1 MKRIIGL
8 LFIVLSLSCCS
19 KSETDKEGGG
29 NYVLS
34 ITPQNLK
41 FPANGDSQ
49 NVIVASNGQWSLSG
63 GDSWCTPT
71 ITSGGN
77 GANVTFSVQ
86 KNIELQPRNTSFTFT
101 LGDEKETLYV
111 TQEAASNSN
120 ISLNPKSATVS
131 SNSNTQSVIV
141 TCNGTWALSG
151 ETVSWCRPSKTS
163 GKNNDVVAF
172 NIDENN
178 LPDDRNATYT
188 FTCATESAKF
198 VLTQKGKDALTV
210 TKSKFEVSAQGE
222 QIAVEVNANI
232 SFEYEIAQAD
242 KSWVSY
248 VGTRA
253 MTTSRLLFSISPN
266 EETATREG
274 TITITSEIG
283 KETIKIY
290 QFGVSPAL
298 VLTQKEYIV
307 PSDGQTIKVE
317 LNSNVDYEV
326 AMPSVDWITESPT
339 RAISTHTHYY
349 TIASNTTYDNRSAK
363 IHFFNKEN
371 NIDEIVEITQ
381 LQKDALIIG
390 KTDYQVPQEGGTVDV
405 TLQNNIDFEIKINET
420 DTWITQIATRALQ
433 ENKLRFNISE
443 NTTGAE
449 RIGKIMIANTQQN
462 ISQTITITQSAIPV
476 LDIPDPNFKAY
487 LVTNYDQNSDNEISQ
502 SEIEKVTYLTLTG
515 LSIAS
520 LEGIEHF
527 TNLKSLSCDNNSL
540 TELDL
545 SKNTQLTGLAC
556 GYNKISKLILPPN
569 AEKMTSLSCCEN
581 KLTDKLDCS
590 NWANLTN
597 LDCHDNNF
605 TTLDLTGCSELIGLS
620 CAGNNLTSLN
630 VQDCPNLTILQCS
643 GNRLSS
649 LDISM
654 CLNLTNLNCE
664 NNSLTTLDLN
674 NCHNLTNLFCQ
685 NNKLSSLDISMCS
698 KLSLLYCQ
706 GNKLTSL
713 TLGNASTLRDLDC
726 SRNQLSSLIV
736 TSCTSLTQLECG
748 YNNLPSLD
756 INMCS
761 KLSSLHCQGNKLTSL
776 TLGNASTLQ
785 ALDCSQ
791 NQLSSLI
798 ATSCT
803 NLTRLE
809 CDNNNIRILDI
820 SNCYNLGDLIWDN
833 NPFEEINL
841 GDVASITFHN
851 YAAGYKTTDYPYLRN
866 ALNNSTKLKITSSRY
881 SRLDVSNNQL
891 ESLDISQ
898 SPNIQELYCTY
909 NNLTALDVTRHRQ
922 LAKLDC
928 EVNRLTEL
936 NLETNSLLRY
946 LKCNYNQL
954 TALKT
959 TNNPGLRT
967 LEIKSNPIDLLDVS
981 NNQEINILRCQ
992 ECPNLREVWF
1002 QNQTQHALIPTCVLD
1017 LDITKPCYKENDGTY
1032 VLMNYYNEDGL
1043 EGIIYYLDADR
1054 KHGKILSLDESLL
1067 PWYKW
1072 NSSNNSASYPV
1083 SDWINTKKESNPA
1096 WKLPTID
1103 DLTTLFSYRFGVNES
1118 SIGNNGMPLKYASS
1132 AGGTYWSSEEVHNNG
1147 SYPRY
1152 IKCFKGYSATGQT
1165 IESSWEATHSVRA
1178 IASF

>member
-19 KSETDKEGGG
+19 KSETDKEEGG

-34 ITPQNLK
+34 IAPQNLK
-41 FPANGDSQ
+41 FPANDDSQ

-63 GDSWCTPT
+63 GDSWCTPS

-77 GANVTFSVQ
+77 GANVTFSVE
-86 KNIELQPRNTSFTFT
+86 KNMELQPRNTSFTFT
-101 LGDEKETLYV
+101 LGNEKATLHV
-111 TQEAASNSN
+111 TQEAAPNSN
-120 ISLNPKSATVS
+120 ISLNPGSATVS

-151 ETVSWCRPSKTS
+151 ETVSWCRPSKTT
-163 GKNNDVVAF
+163 GQNNDVVTF

-178 LPDDRNATYT
+178 LSDDRNATYT

-232 SFEYEIAQAD
+232 SFDYEIAQAD

-248 VGTRA
+248 VGSRA

-290 QFGVSPAL
+290 QFGASPAL

-349 TIASNTTYDNRSAK
+349 TIASNTTCDNRSTE
-363 IHFFNKEN
+363 IHFYNKEN

-405 TLQNNIDFEIKINET
+405 TLQHNIDFEIKINET
-420 DTWITQIATRALQ
+420 DTWITQIETRALQ
-433 ENKLRFNISE
+433 ENQLRFNISE

-487 LVTNYDQNSDNEISQ
+487 LVANYDQNSDNEISRF
-502 SEIEKVTYLTLTG
+502 EIEKLKSLIVSSLG
-515 LSIAS
+515 IAS

-527 TNLKSLSCDNNSL
+527 TNLEGLACDNNSL

-545 SKNTQLTGLAC
+545 SKNTQLTELTC

-569 AEKMTSLSCCEN
+569 AEKMTWLSCGDN
-581 KLTDKLDCS
+581 KLTGKLDCS
-590 NWANLTN
+590 NWVNLTN
-597 LDCHDNNF
+597 LNCHTNNF
-605 TTLDLTGCSELIGLS
+605 TALDLTGCSELIGLS
-620 CAGNNLTSLN
+620 CGNNNLTSLN
-630 VQDCPNLTILQCS
+630 VQDCSN
-643 GNRLSS
+643 
-649 LDISM
+649 
-654 CLNLTNLNCE
+654 
-664 NNSLTTLDLN
+664 LTTLQCDG
-674 NCHNLTNLFCQ
+674 
-685 NNKLSSLDISMCS
+685 NKLSSLDISMCPYLLTLS
-698 KLSLLYCQ
+698 CGNNNLETLDLSNCHNLDRLFCQDNKLSSLDISMCLKLSLLYCQ
-706 GNKLTSL
+706 NNMLTLL
-713 TLGNASTLRDLDC
+713 TLGNASTLRD
-726 SRNQLSSLIV
+726 
-736 TSCTSLTQLECG
+736 
-748 YNNLPSLD
+748 
-756 INMCS
+756 
-761 KLSSLHCQGNKLTSL
+761 
-776 TLGNASTLQ
+776 
-785 ALDCSQ
+785 LDCSQ

-803 NLTRLE
+803 SLTQLT

-820 SNCYNLGDLIWDN
+820 SNCYNLGDLIWHN

-851 YAAGYKTTDYPYLRN
+851 YAAIYDPTKTTDYPYLSY

-881 SRLDVSNNQL
+881 SRLNVSGNQL

-898 SPNIQELYCTY
+898 SPNIQKLYCNN
-909 NNLTALDVTRHRQ
+909 NNLTTLDVTKHRQ
-922 LAKLDC
+922 LVELNC
-928 EVNRLTEL
+928 EANHMTEL
-936 NLETNSLLRY
+936 NLETNSLLQY

-959 TNNPGLRT
+959 TNNPELRT
-967 LEIKSNPIDLLDVS
+967 LEIKSNQIDVLDLS
-981 NNQEINILRCQ
+981 NNQYINTLRCQ
-992 ECPNLREVWF
+992 ECPNLREIWF
-1002 QNQTQHALIPTCVLD
+1002 QSQTQHALIPTCALD
-1017 LDITKPCYKENDGTY
+1017 LSITKPCYKENDGTY
-1032 VLMNYYNEDGL
+1032 VLMNYYNEAGL

-1054 KHGKILSLDESLL
+1054 KHGKILSLDEALL

-1072 NSSNNSASYPV
+1072 NSSNNKASYPV
-1083 SDWINTKKESNPA
+1083 SDWINTKKQSNTA
-1096 WKLPTID
+1096 WELPTID
-1103 DLTTLFSYRFGVNES
+1103 DLTTLFYYRFEVNGS

-1132 AGGTYWSSEEVHNNG
+1132 AGGTYWSSEEVNNNG

>member
-19 KSETDKEGGG
+19 KSETDKEEGG

-34 ITPQNLK
+34 IAPQNLK
-41 FPANGDSQ
+41 FPANDDSQ

-63 GDSWCTPT
+63 GDSWCTPS

-77 GANVTFSVQ
+77 GANVTFSVE
-86 KNIELQPRNTSFTFT
+86 KNMELQPRNTSFTFT
-101 LGDEKETLYV
+101 LGNEKATLHV
-111 TQEAASNSN
+111 TQEAAPNSN
-120 ISLNPKSATVS
+120 ISLNPGSATVS

-151 ETVSWCRPSKTS
+151 ETVSWCRPSKTT
-163 GKNNDVVAF
+163 GQNNDVVTF

-178 LPDDRNATYT
+178 LSDDRNATYT

-232 SFEYEIAQAD
+232 SFDYEIAQAD

-248 VGTRA
+248 VGSRA

-290 QFGVSPAL
+290 QFGASPAL

-307 PSDGQTIKVE
+307 LSDGQTIKVE

-349 TIASNTTYDNRSAK
+349 TIASNTTCDNRSTE
-363 IHFFNKEN
+363 IHFYNKEN

-405 TLQNNIDFEIKINET
+405 TLQHNIDFEIKINET
-420 DTWITQIATRALQ
+420 DTWITQIETRALQ
-433 ENKLRFNISE
+433 ENQLRFNISE

-487 LVTNYDQNSDNEISQ
+487 LVANYDQNSDNEISRF
-502 SEIEKVTYLTLTG
+502 EIEKLKSLIVSSLG
-515 LSIAS
+515 IAS

-527 TNLKSLSCDNNSL
+527 TNLEGLACDNNSL

-545 SKNTQLTGLAC
+545 SKNTQLTELTC

-569 AEKMTSLSCCEN
+569 AEKMTWLSCGDN
-581 KLTDKLDCS
+581 KLTGKLDCS
-590 NWANLTN
+590 NWVNLTN
-597 LDCHDNNF
+597 LNCHTNNF
-605 TTLDLTGCSELIGLS
+605 TALDLTGCSELIGLS
-620 CAGNNLTSLN
+620 CGNNNLTSLN
-630 VQDCPNLTILQCS
+630 VQDCSNLTTLQCD
-643 GNRLSS
+643 GNKLSS

-654 CLNLTNLNCE
+654 CPYMVTLTCGNNNLE
-664 NNSLTTLDLN
+664 TLDLS
-674 NCHNLTNLFCQ
+674 NCHNLDRLFCQ
-685 NNKLSSLDISMCS
+685 DNKLSSLDISMCS

-706 GNKLTSL
+706 NNMLTLL
-713 TLGNASTLRDLDC
+713 TLGNASTLRD
-726 SRNQLSSLIV
+726 
-736 TSCTSLTQLECG
+736 
-748 YNNLPSLD
+748 
-756 INMCS
+756 
-761 KLSSLHCQGNKLTSL
+761 
-776 TLGNASTLQ
+776 
-785 ALDCSQ
+785 LDCSQ

-803 NLTRLE
+803 SLTQLT

-820 SNCYNLGDLIWDN
+820 SNCYNLGDLIWHN

-851 YAAGYKTTDYPYLRN
+851 YAAIYDPTKTTDYPYLSY

-881 SRLDVSNNQL
+881 SRLNVSGNQL

-898 SPNIQELYCTY
+898 SPNIQKLYCNN
-909 NNLTALDVTRHRQ
+909 NNLTTLDVTKHRQ
-922 LAKLDC
+922 LVELNC
-928 EVNRLTEL
+928 EANHMTEL
-936 NLETNSLLRY
+936 NLETNSLLQY

-959 TNNPGLRT
+959 TNNPELRT
-967 LEIKSNPIDLLDVS
+967 LEIKSNQIDVLDLS
-981 NNQEINILRCQ
+981 NNQYINTLRCQ
-992 ECPNLREVWF
+992 ECPNLREIWF
-1002 QNQTQHALIPTCVLD
+1002 QNQTQHALIPTCALD
-1017 LDITKPCYKENDGTY
+1017 LSITKPCYKENDGTY
-1032 VLMNYYNEDGL
+1032 VLMNYYNEAGL

-1054 KHGKILSLDESLL
+1054 KHGKILSLDEALL

-1072 NSSNNSASYPV
+1072 NSSNNKASYPV
-1083 SDWINTKKESNPA
+1083 SDWINTKKQSNTA
-1096 WKLPTID
+1096 WELPTID
-1103 DLTTLFSYRFGVNES
+1103 DLTTLFYYRFEVNGS

-1132 AGGTYWSSEEVHNNG
+1132 AGGTYWSSEEVNNNG

-1152 IKCFKGYSATGQT
+1152 IKCFKGYSATGQP

>member
-19 KSETDKEGGG
+19 KSETDKEEGG

-34 ITPQNLK
+34 IAPQNLK
-41 FPANGDSQ
+41 FPANDDSQ

-63 GDSWCTPT
+63 GDSWCTPS

-77 GANVTFSVQ
+77 GANVTFSVE
-86 KNIELQPRNTSFTFT
+86 KNMELQPRNTSFTFT
-101 LGDEKETLYV
+101 LGNEKATLHV
-111 TQEAASNSN
+111 TQEAAPNSN
-120 ISLNPKSATVS
+120 ISLNPGSATVS

-151 ETVSWCRPSKTS
+151 ETVSWCRPSKTT
-163 GKNNDVVAF
+163 GQNNDVVTF

-178 LPDDRNATYT
+178 LSDDRNATYT

-232 SFEYEIAQAD
+232 SFDYEIAQAD

-248 VGTRA
+248 VGSRA

-349 TIASNTTYDNRSAK
+349 TIASNTTCDNRSTE
-363 IHFFNKEN
+363 IHFYNKEN

-405 TLQNNIDFEIKINET
+405 TLQHNIDFEIKINET
-420 DTWITQIATRALQ
+420 DTWITQIETRALQ
-433 ENKLRFNISE
+433 ENQLRFNISE

-487 LVTNYDQNSDNEISQ
+487 LVANYDQNSDNEISRF
-502 SEIEKVTYLTLTG
+502 EIEKLKSLIVSSLG
-515 LSIAS
+515 IAS

-527 TNLKSLSCDNNSL
+527 TNLEGLACDNNSL

-545 SKNTQLTGLAC
+545 SKNTQLTELTC

-569 AEKMTSLSCCEN
+569 AEKMTWLSCGDN
-581 KLTDKLDCS
+581 KLTGKLDCS
-590 NWANLTN
+590 NWVNLTN
-597 LDCHDNNF
+597 LNCHTNNF
-605 TTLDLTGCSELIGLS
+605 TALDLTGCSELIGLS
-620 CAGNNLTSLN
+620 CGNNNLTSLN
-630 VQDCPNLTILQCS
+630 VQDCSN
-643 GNRLSS
+643 
-649 LDISM
+649 
-654 CLNLTNLNCE
+654 
-664 NNSLTTLDLN
+664 LTTLQCDG
-674 NCHNLTNLFCQ
+674 
-685 NNKLSSLDISMCS
+685 NKLSSLDISMCPYLLTLS
-698 KLSLLYCQ
+698 CGNNNLETLDLSNCHNLDRLFCQDNKLSSLDISMCLKLSLLYCQ
-706 GNKLTSL
+706 NNMLTLL
-713 TLGNASTLRDLDC
+713 TLGNASTLRD
-726 SRNQLSSLIV
+726 
-736 TSCTSLTQLECG
+736 
-748 YNNLPSLD
+748 
-756 INMCS
+756 
-761 KLSSLHCQGNKLTSL
+761 
-776 TLGNASTLQ
+776 
-785 ALDCSQ
+785 LDCSQ

-803 NLTRLE
+803 SLTQLT

-820 SNCYNLGDLIWDN
+820 SNCYNLGDLIWHN

-851 YAAGYKTTDYPYLRN
+851 YAAIYDPTKTTDYPYLSY

-881 SRLDVSNNQL
+881 SRLNVSGNQL

-898 SPNIQELYCTY
+898 SPNIQKLYCNN
-909 NNLTALDVTRHRQ
+909 NNLTTLDVTKHRQ
-922 LAKLDC
+922 LVELNC
-928 EVNRLTEL
+928 EANHMTEL
-936 NLETNSLLRY
+936 NLETNSLLQY

-959 TNNPGLRT
+959 TNNPELRT
-967 LEIKSNPIDLLDVS
+967 LEIKSNQIDVLDLS
-981 NNQEINILRCQ
+981 NNQYINTLRCQ
-992 ECPNLREVWF
+992 ECPNLREIWF
-1002 QNQTQHALIPTCVLD
+1002 QSQTQHALIPTCALD
-1017 LDITKPCYKENDGTY
+1017 LSITKPCYKENDGTY
-1032 VLMNYYNEDGL
+1032 VLMNYYNEAGL

-1054 KHGKILSLDESLL
+1054 KHGKILSLDEALL

-1072 NSSNNSASYPV
+1072 NSSNNKASYPV
-1083 SDWINTKKESNPA
+1083 SDWINTKKQSNTA
-1096 WKLPTID
+1096 WELPTID
-1103 DLTTLFSYRFGVNES
+1103 DLTTLFYYRFEVNGS

-1132 AGGTYWSSEEVHNNG
+1132 AGGTYWSSEEVNNNG

-1152 IKCFKGYSATGQT
+1152 IKCFKGYSATGQP

>member
-19 KSETDKEGGG
+19 KSETDKEEGG

-34 ITPQNLK
+34 IAPQNLK
-41 FPANGDSQ
+41 FPANDDSQ

-63 GDSWCTPT
+63 GDSWCTPS

-77 GANVTFSVQ
+77 GANVTFSVE
-86 KNIELQPRNTSFTFT
+86 KNMELQPRNTPFTFT
-101 LGDEKETLYV
+101 LGNEKATLHV
-111 TQEAASNSN
+111 TQEAAPNSN
-120 ISLNPKSATVS
+120 ISLNPGSATVS

-151 ETVSWCRPSKTS
+151 ETVSWCRPSKTT
-163 GKNNDVVAF
+163 GQNNDVVTF

-178 LPDDRNATYT
+178 LSDDRNATYT

-232 SFEYEIAQAD
+232 SFDYEIAQAD

-248 VGTRA
+248 VGSRA

-290 QFGVSPAL
+290 QFGASPAL

-349 TIASNTTYDNRSAK
+349 TIASNTTCDNRSTE
-363 IHFFNKEN
+363 IHFYNKEN

-405 TLQNNIDFEIKINET
+405 TLQHNIDFEIKINET
-420 DTWITQIATRALQ
+420 DTWITQIETRALQ
-433 ENKLRFNISE
+433 ENQLRFNISE

-487 LVTNYDQNSDNEISQ
+487 LVANYDQNSDNEISRF
-502 SEIEKVTYLTLTG
+502 EIEKLKSLIVSSLG
-515 LSIAS
+515 IAS

-527 TNLKSLSCDNNSL
+527 TNLEGLACDNNSL

-545 SKNTQLTGLAC
+545 SKNTQLTELTC

-569 AEKMTSLSCCEN
+569 AEKMTWLSCGDN
-581 KLTDKLDCS
+581 KLTGKLDCS
-590 NWANLTN
+590 NWVNLTN
-597 LDCHDNNF
+597 LNCHTNNF
-605 TTLDLTGCSELIGLS
+605 TALDLTGCSELIGLS
-620 CAGNNLTSLN
+620 CGNNNLTSLN
-630 VQDCPNLTILQCS
+630 VQDCSN
-643 GNRLSS
+643 
-649 LDISM
+649 
-654 CLNLTNLNCE
+654 
-664 NNSLTTLDLN
+664 LTTLQCDG
-674 NCHNLTNLFCQ
+674 
-685 NNKLSSLDISMCS
+685 NKLSSLDISMCPYLLTLS
-698 KLSLLYCQ
+698 CGNNNLETLDLSNCHNLDRLFCQDNKLSSLDISMCLKLSLLYCQ
-706 GNKLTSL
+706 NNMLTLL
-713 TLGNASTLRDLDC
+713 TLGNASTLRD
-726 SRNQLSSLIV
+726 
-736 TSCTSLTQLECG
+736 
-748 YNNLPSLD
+748 
-756 INMCS
+756 
-761 KLSSLHCQGNKLTSL
+761 
-776 TLGNASTLQ
+776 
-785 ALDCSQ
+785 LDCSQ

-803 NLTRLE
+803 SLTQLT

-820 SNCYNLGDLIWDN
+820 SNCYNLGDLIWHN

-851 YAAGYKTTDYPYLRN
+851 YAAIYDPTKTTDYPYLSY

-881 SRLDVSNNQL
+881 SRLNVSGNQL

-898 SPNIQELYCTY
+898 SPNIQKLYCNN
-909 NNLTALDVTRHRQ
+909 NNLTTLDVTKHRQ
-922 LAKLDC
+922 LVELNC
-928 EVNRLTEL
+928 EANHMTEL
-936 NLETNSLLRY
+936 NLETNSLLQY

-959 TNNPGLRT
+959 TNNPELRT
-967 LEIKSNPIDLLDVS
+967 LEIKSNQIDVLDLS
-981 NNQEINILRCQ
+981 NNQYINTLRCQ
-992 ECPNLREVWF
+992 ECPNLREIWF
-1002 QNQTQHALIPTCVLD
+1002 QSQTQHALIPTCALD
-1017 LDITKPCYKENDGTY
+1017 LSITKPCYKENDGTY
-1032 VLMNYYNEDGL
+1032 VLMNYYNEAGL

-1054 KHGKILSLDESLL
+1054 KHGKILSLDEALL

-1072 NSSNNSASYPV
+1072 NSSNNKASYPV
-1083 SDWINTKKESNPA
+1083 SDWINTKKQSNTA
-1096 WKLPTID
+1096 WELPTID
-1103 DLTTLFSYRFGVNES
+1103 DLTTLFYYRFEVNGS

-1132 AGGTYWSSEEVHNNG
+1132 AGGTYWSSEEVNNNG

-1152 IKCFKGYSATGQT
+1152 IKCFKGYSATGQP

>member
-19 KSETDKEGGG
+19 KSETDKEEGG

-34 ITPQNLK
+34 IAPQNLK
-41 FPANGDSQ
+41 FPANDDSQ

-63 GDSWCTPT
+63 GDSWCTPS

-77 GANVTFSVQ
+77 GANVTFSVE
-86 KNIELQPRNTSFTFT
+86 KNMELQPRNTSFTFT
-101 LGDEKETLYV
+101 LGNEKATLHV
-111 TQEAASNSN
+111 TQEAAPNSN
-120 ISLNPKSATVS
+120 ISLNPGSATVS

-151 ETVSWCRPSKTS
+151 ETVSWCRPSKTT
-163 GKNNDVVAF
+163 GQNNDVVTF

-178 LPDDRNATYT
+178 LSDDRNATYT

-232 SFEYEIAQAD
+232 SFDYEIAQAD

-248 VGTRA
+248 VGSRA

-290 QFGVSPAL
+290 QFGASPAL

-349 TIASNTTYDNRSAK
+349 TIASNTTCDNRSTE
-363 IHFFNKEN
+363 IHFYNKEN

-405 TLQNNIDFEIKINET
+405 TLQHNIDFEIKINET
-420 DTWITQIATRALQ
+420 DTWITQIETRALQ
-433 ENKLRFNISE
+433 ENQLRFNISE

-487 LVTNYDQNSDNEISQ
+487 LVANYDQNSDNEISRF
-502 SEIEKVTYLTLTG
+502 EIEKLKSLIVSSLG
-515 LSIAS
+515 IAS

-527 TNLKSLSCDNNSL
+527 TNLEGLACDNNSL

-545 SKNTQLTGLAC
+545 SKNTQLTELTC

-569 AEKMTSLSCCEN
+569 AEKMTWLSCGDN
-581 KLTDKLDCS
+581 KLTGKLDCS
-590 NWANLTN
+590 NWVNLTN
-597 LDCHDNNF
+597 LNCHTNNF
-605 TTLDLTGCSELIGLS
+605 TALDLTGCSELIGLS
-620 CAGNNLTSLN
+620 CGNNNLTSLN
-630 VQDCPNLTILQCS
+630 VQDCSN
-643 GNRLSS
+643 
-649 LDISM
+649 
-654 CLNLTNLNCE
+654 
-664 NNSLTTLDLN
+664 LTTLQCDG
-674 NCHNLTNLFCQ
+674 
-685 NNKLSSLDISMCS
+685 NKLSSLDISMCPYLLTLS
-698 KLSLLYCQ
+698 CGNNNLETLDLSNCHNLDRLFCQDNKLSSLDISMCLKLSLLYCQ
-706 GNKLTSL
+706 NNMLTLL
-713 TLGNASTLRDLDC
+713 TLGNASTLRD
-726 SRNQLSSLIV
+726 
-736 TSCTSLTQLECG
+736 
-748 YNNLPSLD
+748 
-756 INMCS
+756 
-761 KLSSLHCQGNKLTSL
+761 
-776 TLGNASTLQ
+776 
-785 ALDCSQ
+785 LDCSQ

-803 NLTRLE
+803 SLTQLT

-820 SNCYNLGDLIWDN
+820 SNCYNLGDLIWHN

-851 YAAGYKTTDYPYLRN
+851 YAAIYDPTKTTDYPYLSY

-881 SRLDVSNNQL
+881 SRLNVSGNQL

-898 SPNIQELYCTY
+898 SPNIQKLYCNN
-909 NNLTALDVTRHRQ
+909 NNLTTLDVTKHRQ
-922 LAKLDC
+922 LVELNC
-928 EVNRLTEL
+928 EANHMTEL
-936 NLETNSLLRY
+936 NLETNSLLQY

-959 TNNPGLRT
+959 TNNPELRT
-967 LEIKSNPIDLLDVS
+967 LEIKSNQIDVLDLS
-981 NNQEINILRCQ
+981 NNQYINTLRCQ
-992 ECPNLREVWF
+992 ECPNLREIWF
-1002 QNQTQHALIPTCVLD
+1002 QNQTQHALIPTCALD
-1017 LDITKPCYKENDGTY
+1017 LSITKPCYKENDGTY
-1032 VLMNYYNEDGL
+1032 VLMNYYNEAGL

-1054 KHGKILSLDESLL
+1054 KHGKILSLDEALL

-1072 NSSNNSASYPV
+1072 NSSNNKASYPV
-1083 SDWINTKKESNPA
+1083 SDWINTKKQSNTA
-1096 WKLPTID
+1096 WELPTID
-1103 DLTTLFSYRFGVNES
+1103 DLTTLFYYRFEVNGS

-1132 AGGTYWSSEEVHNNG
+1132 AGGTYWSSEEVNNNG

-1152 IKCFKGYSATGQT
+1152 IKCFKGYSATGQP

>member
-19 KSETDKEGGG
+19 KSETDKEEGG

-34 ITPQNLK
+34 IAPQNLK
-41 FPANGDSQ
+41 FPANDDSQ

-63 GDSWCTPT
+63 GDSWCTPS

-77 GANVTFSVQ
+77 GANVTFSVE
-86 KNIELQPRNTSFTFT
+86 KNMELQPRNTSFTFT
-101 LGDEKETLYV
+101 LGNEKATLHV
-111 TQEAASNSN
+111 TQEAAPNSN
-120 ISLNPKSATVS
+120 ISLNPGSATVS

-151 ETVSWCRPSKTS
+151 ETVSWCRPSKTT
-163 GKNNDVVAF
+163 GQNNDVVTF

-178 LPDDRNATYT
+178 LSDDRNATYT

-232 SFEYEIAQAD
+232 SFDYEIAQAD

-248 VGTRA
+248 VGSRA

-290 QFGVSPAL
+290 QFGASPAL

-326 AMPSVDWITESPT
+326 AMPSVDWIMESPT

-349 TIASNTTYDNRSAK
+349 TIASNTTCDNRSTE
-363 IHFFNKEN
+363 IHFYNKEN

-405 TLQNNIDFEIKINET
+405 TLQHNIDFEIKINET
-420 DTWITQIATRALQ
+420 DTWITQIETRALQ
-433 ENKLRFNISE
+433 ENQLRFNISE

-487 LVTNYDQNSDNEISQ
+487 LVANYDQNSDNEISRF
-502 SEIEKVTYLTLTG
+502 EIEKLKSLIVSSLG
-515 LSIAS
+515 IAS

-527 TNLKSLSCDNNSL
+527 TNLEGLACDNNSL

-545 SKNTQLTGLAC
+545 SKNTQLTELTC

-569 AEKMTSLSCCEN
+569 AEKMTWLSCGDN
-581 KLTDKLDCS
+581 KLTGKLDCS
-590 NWANLTN
+590 NWVNLTN
-597 LDCHDNNF
+597 LNCHTNNF
-605 TTLDLTGCSELIGLS
+605 TALDLTGCSELIGLS
-620 CAGNNLTSLN
+620 CGNNNLTSLN
-630 VQDCPNLTILQCS
+630 VQDCSN
-643 GNRLSS
+643 
-649 LDISM
+649 
-654 CLNLTNLNCE
+654 
-664 NNSLTTLDLN
+664 LTTLQCDG
-674 NCHNLTNLFCQ
+674 
-685 NNKLSSLDISMCS
+685 NKLSSLDISMCPYLLTLS
-698 KLSLLYCQ
+698 CGNNNLETLDLSNCHNLDRLFCQDNKLSSLDISMCLKLSLLYCQ
-706 GNKLTSL
+706 NNMLTLL
-713 TLGNASTLRDLDC
+713 TLGNASTLRD
-726 SRNQLSSLIV
+726 
-736 TSCTSLTQLECG
+736 
-748 YNNLPSLD
+748 
-756 INMCS
+756 
-761 KLSSLHCQGNKLTSL
+761 
-776 TLGNASTLQ
+776 
-785 ALDCSQ
+785 LDCSQ

-803 NLTRLE
+803 SLTQLT

-820 SNCYNLGDLIWDN
+820 SNCYNLGDLIWHN

-851 YAAGYKTTDYPYLRN
+851 YAAIYDPTKTTDYPYLSY

-881 SRLDVSNNQL
+881 SRLNVSGNQL

-898 SPNIQELYCTY
+898 SPNIQKLYCNN
-909 NNLTALDVTRHRQ
+909 NNLTTLDVTKHRQ
-922 LAKLDC
+922 LVELNC
-928 EVNRLTEL
+928 EANHMTEL
-936 NLETNSLLRY
+936 NLETNSLLQY

-959 TNNPGLRT
+959 TNNPELRT
-967 LEIKSNPIDLLDVS
+967 LEIKSNQIDVLDLS
-981 NNQEINILRCQ
+981 NNQYINTLRCQ
-992 ECPNLREVWF
+992 ECPNLREIWF
-1002 QNQTQHALIPTCVLD
+1002 QSQTQHALIPTCALD
-1017 LDITKPCYKENDGTY
+1017 LSITKPCYKENDGTY
-1032 VLMNYYNEDGL
+1032 VLMNYYNEAGL

-1054 KHGKILSLDESLL
+1054 KHGKILSLDEALL

-1072 NSSNNSASYPV
+1072 NSSNNKASYPV
-1083 SDWINTKKESNPA
+1083 SDWINTKKQSNTA
-1096 WKLPTID
+1096 WELPTID
-1103 DLTTLFSYRFGVNES
+1103 DLTTLFYYRFEVNGS

-1132 AGGTYWSSEEVHNNG
+1132 AGGTYWSSEEVNNNG

-1152 IKCFKGYSATGQT
+1152 IKCFKGYSATGQP

>member
-19 KSETDKEGGG
+19 KSETDKEEGG

-34 ITPQNLK
+34 IAPQNLK
-41 FPANGDSQ
+41 FPANDDSQ

-63 GDSWCTPT
+63 GDSWCTPS

-77 GANVTFSVQ
+77 GANVTFSVE
-86 KNIELQPRNTSFTFT
+86 KNMELQPRNTSFTFT
-101 LGDEKETLYV
+101 LGNEKATLHV
-111 TQEAASNSN
+111 TQEAAPNSN
-120 ISLNPKSATVS
+120 ISLNPGSATVS

-151 ETVSWCRPSKTS
+151 ETVSWCRPSKTT
-163 GKNNDVVAF
+163 GQNNDVVTF

-178 LPDDRNATYT
+178 LSDDRNATYT

-232 SFEYEIAQAD
+232 SFDYEIAQAD

-248 VGTRA
+248 VGSRA

-290 QFGVSPAL
+290 QFGASPAL

-349 TIASNTTYDNRSAK
+349 TIASNTTCDNRSTE
-363 IHFFNKEN
+363 IHFYNKEN

-405 TLQNNIDFEIKINET
+405 TLQHNIDFEIKINET
-420 DTWITQIATRALQ
+420 DTWITQIETRALQ
-433 ENKLRFNISE
+433 ENQLRFNISE

-487 LVTNYDQNSDNEISQ
+487 LVANYDQNSDNEISRF
-502 SEIEKVTYLTLTG
+502 EIEKLKSLIVSSLG
-515 LSIAS
+515 IAS

-527 TNLKSLSCDNNSL
+527 TNLEGLACDNNSL

-545 SKNTQLTGLAC
+545 SKNTQLTELTC

-569 AEKMTSLSCCEN
+569 AEKMTWLSCGDN
-581 KLTDKLDCS
+581 KLTGKLDCS
-590 NWANLTN
+590 NWVNLTN
-597 LDCHDNNF
+597 LNCHTNNF
-605 TTLDLTGCSELIGLS
+605 TALDLTGCSELIGLS
-620 CAGNNLTSLN
+620 CGNNNLTSLN
-630 VQDCPNLTILQCS
+630 VQDCSN
-643 GNRLSS
+643 
-649 LDISM
+649 
-654 CLNLTNLNCE
+654 
-664 NNSLTTLDLN
+664 LTTLQCDG
-674 NCHNLTNLFCQ
+674 
-685 NNKLSSLDISMCS
+685 NKLSSLDISMCPYLLTLS
-698 KLSLLYCQ
+698 CGNNNLETLDLSNCHNLDRLFCQDNKLSSLDISMCLKLSLLYCQ
-706 GNKLTSL
+706 NNMLTLL
-713 TLGNASTLRDLDC
+713 TLGNASTLRD
-726 SRNQLSSLIV
+726 
-736 TSCTSLTQLECG
+736 
-748 YNNLPSLD
+748 
-756 INMCS
+756 
-761 KLSSLHCQGNKLTSL
+761 
-776 TLGNASTLQ
+776 
-785 ALDCSQ
+785 LDCSQ

-803 NLTRLE
+803 SLTQLT

-820 SNCYNLGDLIWDN
+820 SNCYNLGDLIWHN

-851 YAAGYKTTDYPYLRN
+851 YAAIYDPTKTTDYPYLSY

-881 SRLDVSNNQL
+881 SRLNVSGNQL

-898 SPNIQELYCTY
+898 SPNIQKLYCNN
-909 NNLTALDVTRHRQ
+909 NNLTTLDVTKHRQ
-922 LAKLDC
+922 LVELNC
-928 EVNRLTEL
+928 EANHMTEL
-936 NLETNSLLRY
+936 NLETNSLLQY

-959 TNNPGLRT
+959 TNNPELRT
-967 LEIKSNPIDLLDVS
+967 LEIKSNQIDVLDLS
-981 NNQEINILRCQ
+981 NNQYINTLRCQ
-992 ECPNLREVWF
+992 ECPNLREIWF
-1002 QNQTQHALIPTCVLD
+1002 QSQTQHALSPTCALD
-1017 LDITKPCYKENDGTY
+1017 LSITKPCYKENDGTY
-1032 VLMNYYNEDGL
+1032 VLMNYYNEAGL

-1054 KHGKILSLDESLL
+1054 KHGKILSLDEALL

-1072 NSSNNSASYPV
+1072 NSSNNKASYPV
-1083 SDWINTKKESNPA
+1083 SDWINTKKQSNTA
-1096 WKLPTID
+1096 WELPTID
-1103 DLTTLFSYRFGVNES
+1103 DLTTLFYYRFEVNGS

-1132 AGGTYWSSEEVHNNG
+1132 AGGTYWSSEEVNNNG

-1152 IKCFKGYSATGQT
+1152 IKCFKGYSATGQP

>member
-19 KSETDKEGGG
+19 KSETDKEEGG

-34 ITPQNLK
+34 IAPQNLK
-41 FPANGDSQ
+41 FPANDDSQ

-63 GDSWCTPT
+63 GDSWCTPS

-77 GANVTFSVQ
+77 GANVTFSVE
-86 KNIELQPRNTSFTFT
+86 KNMELQPRNTSFTFT
-101 LGDEKETLYV
+101 LGNEKATLHV
-111 TQEAASNSN
+111 TQEAAPNSN
-120 ISLNPKSATVS
+120 ISLNPGSATVS

-151 ETVSWCRPSKTS
+151 ETVSWCRPSKST
-163 GKNNDVVAF
+163 GQNNDVVTF

-178 LPDDRNATYT
+178 LSDDRNATYT

-232 SFEYEIAQAD
+232 SFDYEIAQAD

-248 VGTRA
+248 VGSRA

-290 QFGVSPAL
+290 QFGASPAL

-349 TIASNTTYDNRSAK
+349 TIASNTTCDNRSTE
-363 IHFFNKEN
+363 IHFYNKEN

-405 TLQNNIDFEIKINET
+405 TLQHNIDFEIKINET
-420 DTWITQIATRALQ
+420 DTWITQIETRALQ
-433 ENKLRFNISE
+433 ENQLRFNISE

-487 LVTNYDQNSDNEISQ
+487 LVANYDQNSDNEISRF
-502 SEIEKVTYLTLTG
+502 EIEKLKSLIVSSLG
-515 LSIAS
+515 IAS

-527 TNLKSLSCDNNSL
+527 TNLEGLACDNNSL

-545 SKNTQLTGLAC
+545 SKNTQLTELTC

-569 AEKMTSLSCCEN
+569 AEKMTWLSCGDN
-581 KLTDKLDCS
+581 KLTGKLDCS
-590 NWANLTN
+590 NWVNLTN
-597 LDCHDNNF
+597 LNCHTNNF
-605 TTLDLTGCSELIGLS
+605 TALDLTGCSELIGLS
-620 CAGNNLTSLN
+620 CGNNNLTSLN
-630 VQDCPNLTILQCS
+630 VQDCSN
-643 GNRLSS
+643 
-649 LDISM
+649 
-654 CLNLTNLNCE
+654 
-664 NNSLTTLDLN
+664 LTTLQCDG
-674 NCHNLTNLFCQ
+674 
-685 NNKLSSLDISMCS
+685 NKLSSLDISMCPYLLTLS
-698 KLSLLYCQ
+698 CGNNNLETLDLSNCHNLDRLFCQDNKLSSLDISMCLKLSLLYCQ
-706 GNKLTSL
+706 NNMLTLL
-713 TLGNASTLRDLDC
+713 TLGNASTLRD
-726 SRNQLSSLIV
+726 
-736 TSCTSLTQLECG
+736 
-748 YNNLPSLD
+748 
-756 INMCS
+756 
-761 KLSSLHCQGNKLTSL
+761 
-776 TLGNASTLQ
+776 
-785 ALDCSQ
+785 LDCSQ

-803 NLTRLE
+803 SLTQLT

-820 SNCYNLGDLIWDN
+820 SNCYNLGDLIWHN

-851 YAAGYKTTDYPYLRN
+851 YAAIYDPTKTTDYPYLSY

-881 SRLDVSNNQL
+881 SRLNVSGNQL

-898 SPNIQELYCTY
+898 SPNIQKLYCNN
-909 NNLTALDVTRHRQ
+909 NNLTTLDVTKHRQ
-922 LAKLDC
+922 LVELNC
-928 EVNRLTEL
+928 EANHMTEL
-936 NLETNSLLRY
+936 NLETNSLLQY

-959 TNNPGLRT
+959 TNNPELRT
-967 LEIKSNPIDLLDVS
+967 LEIKSNQIDVLDLS
-981 NNQEINILRCQ
+981 NNQYINTLRCQ
-992 ECPNLREVWF
+992 ECPNLREIWF
-1002 QNQTQHALIPTCVLD
+1002 QSQTQHALIPTCALD
-1017 LDITKPCYKENDGTY
+1017 LSITKPCYKENDGTY
-1032 VLMNYYNEDGL
+1032 VLMNYYNEAGL

-1054 KHGKILSLDESLL
+1054 KHGKILSLDEALL

-1072 NSSNNSASYPV
+1072 NSSNNKASYPV
-1083 SDWINTKKESNPA
+1083 SDWINTKKQSNTA
-1096 WKLPTID
+1096 WELPTID
-1103 DLTTLFSYRFGVNES
+1103 DLTTLFYYRFEVNGS

-1132 AGGTYWSSEEVHNNG
+1132 AGGTYWSSEEVNNNG

-1152 IKCFKGYSATGQT
+1152 IKCFKGYSATGQP

>member
-19 KSETDKEGGG
+19 KSETDKEEGG

-34 ITPQNLK
+34 IAPQNLK
-41 FPANGDSQ
+41 FPANDDSQ

-63 GDSWCTPT
+63 GDSWCTPS

-77 GANVTFSVQ
+77 GANVTFSVE
-86 KNIELQPRNTSFTFT
+86 KNMELQPRNTSFTFKLGNEKAT
-101 LGDEKETLYV
+101 LHV
-111 TQEAASNSN
+111 TQEAAPNSN
-120 ISLNPKSATVS
+120 ISLNPGSATVS

-151 ETVSWCRPSKTS
+151 ETVSWCRPSKTT
-163 GKNNDVVAF
+163 GQNNDVVTF

-178 LPDDRNATYT
+178 LSDDRNATYT

-232 SFEYEIAQAD
+232 SFDYEIAQAD

-248 VGTRA
+248 VGSRA

-290 QFGVSPAL
+290 QFGASPAL

-349 TIASNTTYDNRSAK
+349 TIASNTTCDNRSTE
-363 IHFFNKEN
+363 IHFYNKEN

-405 TLQNNIDFEIKINET
+405 TLQHNIDFEIKINET
-420 DTWITQIATRALQ
+420 DTWITQIETRALQ
-433 ENKLRFNISE
+433 ENQLRFNISE

-487 LVTNYDQNSDNEISQ
+487 LVANYDQNSDNEISRF
-502 SEIEKVTYLTLTG
+502 EIEKLKSLIVSSLG
-515 LSIAS
+515 IAS

-527 TNLKSLSCDNNSL
+527 TNLEGLACDNNSL

-545 SKNTQLTGLAC
+545 SKNTQLTELTC

-569 AEKMTSLSCCEN
+569 AEKMTWLSCGDN
-581 KLTDKLDCS
+581 KLTGKLDCS
-590 NWANLTN
+590 NWVNLTN
-597 LDCHDNNF
+597 LNCHTNNF
-605 TTLDLTGCSELIGLS
+605 TALDLTGCSELIGLS
-620 CAGNNLTSLN
+620 CGNNNLTSLN
-630 VQDCPNLTILQCS
+630 VQDCSN
-643 GNRLSS
+643 
-649 LDISM
+649 
-654 CLNLTNLNCE
+654 
-664 NNSLTTLDLN
+664 LTTLQCDG
-674 NCHNLTNLFCQ
+674 
-685 NNKLSSLDISMCS
+685 NKLSSLDISMCPYLLTLS
-698 KLSLLYCQ
+698 CGNNNLETLDLSNCHNLDRLFCQDNKLSSLDISMCLKLSLLYCQ
-706 GNKLTSL
+706 NNMLTLL
-713 TLGNASTLRDLDC
+713 TLGNASTLRD
-726 SRNQLSSLIV
+726 
-736 TSCTSLTQLECG
+736 
-748 YNNLPSLD
+748 
-756 INMCS
+756 
-761 KLSSLHCQGNKLTSL
+761 
-776 TLGNASTLQ
+776 
-785 ALDCSQ
+785 LDCSQ

-803 NLTRLE
+803 SLTQLT

-820 SNCYNLGDLIWDN
+820 SNCYNLGDLIWHN

-851 YAAGYKTTDYPYLRN
+851 YAAIYDPTKTTDYPYLSY

-881 SRLDVSNNQL
+881 SRLNVSGNQL

-898 SPNIQELYCTY
+898 SPNIQKLYCNN
-909 NNLTALDVTRHRQ
+909 NNLTTLDVTKHRQ
-922 LAKLDC
+922 LVELNC
-928 EVNRLTEL
+928 EANHMTEL
-936 NLETNSLLRY
+936 NLETNSLLQY

-959 TNNPGLRT
+959 TNNPELRT
-967 LEIKSNPIDLLDVS
+967 LEIKSNQIDVLDLS
-981 NNQEINILRCQ
+981 NNQYINTLRCQ
-992 ECPNLREVWF
+992 ECPNLREIWF
-1002 QNQTQHALIPTCVLD
+1002 QSQTQHALIPTCALD
-1017 LDITKPCYKENDGTY
+1017 LSITKPCYKENDGTY
-1032 VLMNYYNEDGL
+1032 VLMNYYNEAGL

-1054 KHGKILSLDESLL
+1054 KHGKILSLDEALL

-1072 NSSNNSASYPV
+1072 NSSNNKASYPV
-1083 SDWINTKKESNPA
+1083 SDWINTKKQSNTA
-1096 WKLPTID
+1096 WELPTID
-1103 DLTTLFSYRFGVNES
+1103 DLTTLFYYRFEVNGS

-1132 AGGTYWSSEEVHNNG
+1132 AGGTYWSSEEVNNNG

-1152 IKCFKGYSATGQT
+1152 IKCFKGYSATGQP

>member
-19 KSETDKEGGG
+19 KSETDKEEGG

-34 ITPQNLK
+34 IAPQNLK
-41 FPANGDSQ
+41 FPANDDSQ

-101 LGDEKETLYV
+101 LGNEKATLHV
-111 TQEAASNSN
+111 TQEAAPNSN
-120 ISLNPKSATVS
+120 ISLNPGSATVS

-151 ETVSWCRPSKTS
+151 ETVSWCRPSKTT
-163 GKNNDVVAF
+163 GQNNDVVTF

-178 LPDDRNATYT
+178 LSDDRNATYT

-232 SFEYEIAQAD
+232 SFDYEIAQAD

-248 VGTRA
+248 VGSRA

-290 QFGVSPAL
+290 QFGASPAL

-349 TIASNTTYDNRSAK
+349 TIASNTTCDNRSTE
-363 IHFFNKEN
+363 IHFYNKEN

-405 TLQNNIDFEIKINET
+405 TLQHNIDFEIKINET
-420 DTWITQIATRALQ
+420 DTWITQIETRALQ
-433 ENKLRFNISE
+433 ENQLRFNISE

-487 LVTNYDQNSDNEISQ
+487 LVANYDQNSDNEISRF
-502 SEIEKVTYLTLTG
+502 EIEKLKSLIVSSLG
-515 LSIAS
+515 IAS

-527 TNLKSLSCDNNSL
+527 TNLEGLACDNNSL

-545 SKNTQLTGLAC
+545 SKNTQLTELTC

-569 AEKMTSLSCCEN
+569 AEKMTWLSCGDN
-581 KLTDKLDCS
+581 KLTGKLDCS
-590 NWANLTN
+590 NWVNLTN
-597 LDCHDNNF
+597 LNCHTNNF
-605 TTLDLTGCSELIGLS
+605 TALDLTGCSELIGLS
-620 CAGNNLTSLN
+620 CGNNNLTSLN
-630 VQDCPNLTILQCS
+630 VQDCSN
-643 GNRLSS
+643 
-649 LDISM
+649 
-654 CLNLTNLNCE
+654 
-664 NNSLTTLDLN
+664 LTTLQCDG
-674 NCHNLTNLFCQ
+674 
-685 NNKLSSLDISMCS
+685 NKLSSLDISMCPYLLTLS
-698 KLSLLYCQ
+698 CGNNNLETLDLSNCHNLDRLFCQDNKLSSLDISMCLKLSLLYCQ
-706 GNKLTSL
+706 NNMLTLL
-713 TLGNASTLRDLDC
+713 TLGNASTLRD
-726 SRNQLSSLIV
+726 
-736 TSCTSLTQLECG
+736 
-748 YNNLPSLD
+748 
-756 INMCS
+756 
-761 KLSSLHCQGNKLTSL
+761 
-776 TLGNASTLQ
+776 
-785 ALDCSQ
+785 LDCSQ

-803 NLTRLE
+803 SLTQLT

-820 SNCYNLGDLIWDN
+820 SNCYNLGDLIWHN

-851 YAAGYKTTDYPYLRN
+851 YAAIYDPTKTTDYPYLSY

-881 SRLDVSNNQL
+881 SRLNVSGNQL

-898 SPNIQELYCTY
+898 SPNIQKLYCNN
-909 NNLTALDVTRHRQ
+909 NNLTTLDVTKHRQ
-922 LAKLDC
+922 LVELNC
-928 EVNRLTEL
+928 EANHMTEL
-936 NLETNSLLRY
+936 NLETNSLLQY

-959 TNNPGLRT
+959 TNNPELRT
-967 LEIKSNPIDLLDVS
+967 LEIKSNQIDVLDLS
-981 NNQEINILRCQ
+981 NNQYINTLRCQ
-992 ECPNLREVWF
+992 ECPNLREIWF
-1002 QNQTQHALIPTCVLD
+1002 QSQTQHALIPTCALD
-1017 LDITKPCYKENDGTY
+1017 LSITKPCYKENDGTY
-1032 VLMNYYNEDGL
+1032 VLMNYYNEAGL

-1054 KHGKILSLDESLL
+1054 KHGKILSLDEALL

-1072 NSSNNSASYPV
+1072 NSSNNKASYPV
-1083 SDWINTKKESNPA
+1083 SDWINTKKQSNTA
-1096 WKLPTID
+1096 WELPTID
-1103 DLTTLFSYRFGVNES
+1103 DLTTLFYYRFEVNGS

-1132 AGGTYWSSEEVHNNG
+1132 AGGTYWSSEEVNNNG

-1152 IKCFKGYSATGQT
+1152 IKCFKGYSATGQP

>member
-19 KSETDKEGGG
+19 KSETDKEEGG

-34 ITPQNLK
+34 IAPQNLK

-63 GDSWCTPT
+63 GDSWCTPS

-77 GANVTFSVQ
+77 GANVTFSVE
-86 KNIELQPRNTSFTFT
+86 KNMELQPRNTSFTFT
-101 LGDEKETLYV
+101 LGNEKATLHV
-111 TQEAASNSN
+111 TQEAAPNSN
-120 ISLNPKSATVS
+120 ISLNPGSATVS

-151 ETVSWCRPSKTS
+151 ETVSWCRPSKTT
-163 GKNNDVVAF
+163 GQNNDVVTF

-178 LPDDRNATYT
+178 LSDDRNATYT

-232 SFEYEIAQAD
+232 SFDYEIAQAD

-248 VGTRA
+248 VGSRA

-290 QFGVSPAL
+290 QFGASPAL
-298 VLTQKEYIV
+298 VLTQKEYII

-326 AMPSVDWITESPT
+326 AMPSVDWIMESPT

-349 TIASNTTYDNRSAK
+349 TIASNTTYDNRSTE
-363 IHFFNKEN
+363 IHFCNKEN

-405 TLQNNIDFEIKINET
+405 TLQHNIDFEIKINET
-420 DTWITQIATRALQ
+420 DTWITQIETRALQ
-433 ENKLRFNISE
+433 ENQLRFNISE
-443 NTTGAE
+443 NTTGDE

-487 LVTNYDQNSDNEISQ
+487 LVANYDQNSDNEISQ

-527 TNLKSLSCDNNSL
+527 TNLKGLSCDNNSL

-545 SKNTQLTGLAC
+545 SKNTQLTGLTC

-569 AEKMTSLSCCEN
+569 AEKMTSLSCGDN
-581 KLTDKLDCS
+581 KLTGKLDCS
-590 NWANLTN
+590 NWVNLTN
-597 LDCHDNNF
+597 LNCHTNNF
-605 TTLDLTGCSELIGLS
+605 TALDLTGCSELIGLS
-620 CAGNNLTSLN
+620 CGNNNLTSLN
-630 VQDCPNLTILQCS
+630 VQDCSNLTTLQCG
-643 GNRLSS
+643 GNKLSS

-654 CLNLTNLNCE
+654 CPYIVTLTCGGNNFE
-664 NNSLTTLDLN
+664 NLDLS
-674 NCHNLTNLFCQ
+674 NCQILDFLDCS

-706 GNKLTSL
+706 NNMLTLL
-713 TLGNASTLRDLDC
+713 TLGNASTLRD
-726 SRNQLSSLIV
+726 
-736 TSCTSLTQLECG
+736 
-748 YNNLPSLD
+748 
-756 INMCS
+756 
-761 KLSSLHCQGNKLTSL
+761 
-776 TLGNASTLQ
+776 
-785 ALDCSQ
+785 LDCSQ

-803 NLTRLE
+803 SLTQLT

-820 SNCYNLGDLIWDN
+820 SNCYNLGDLIWHN

-851 YAAGYKTTDYPYLRN
+851 YAAIYDPTKTTDYPYLRN

-909 NNLTALDVTRHRQ
+909 NNLTTLDVTRHRQ

-992 ECPNLREVWF
+992 ECPNLREIWF
-1002 QNQTQHALIPTCVLD
+1002 QNQTQHALIPTCALD
-1017 LDITKPCYKENDGTY
+1017 LSITKPCYKENDGTY
-1032 VLMNYYNEDGL
+1032 VLMNYYNEAGL

-1054 KHGKILSLDESLL
+1054 KHGKILSLDEALL

-1072 NSSNNSASYPV
+1072 NSSNNKASYPV
-1083 SDWINTKKESNPA
+1083 SDWINTKKQSNIA
-1096 WKLPTID
+1096 WELPTIN
-1103 DLTTLFSYRFGVNES
+1103 DLTTLFYYRFEVNGS

-1132 AGGTYWSSEEVHNNG
+1132 AGGTYWSSEEVNNNG

-1152 IKCFKGYSATGQT
+1152 IKCFKGYSATGQP

>member
-19 KSETDKEGGG
+19 KSETDKEEGG

-34 ITPQNLK
+34 IAPQNLK
-41 FPANGDSQ
+41 FPANDDSQ

-63 GDSWCTPT
+63 GDSWCTPS

-77 GANVTFSVQ
+77 GANVTFSVE
-86 KNIELQPRNTSFTFT
+86 KNMELRPRNTSFTFT
-101 LGDEKETLYV
+101 LGNEKATLHV
-111 TQEAASNSN
+111 TQEAAPNSN
-120 ISLNPKSATVS
+120 ISLNPGSATVS

-151 ETVSWCRPSKTS
+151 ETVSWCRPSKTT
-163 GKNNDVVAF
+163 GQNNDVVTF

-178 LPDDRNATYT
+178 LSDDRNATYT

-232 SFEYEIAQAD
+232 SFDYEIAQAD

-248 VGTRA
+248 VGSRA

-290 QFGVSPAL
+290 QFGASPAL

-349 TIASNTTYDNRSAK
+349 TIASNTTCDNRSTE
-363 IHFFNKEN
+363 IHFYNKEN

-405 TLQNNIDFEIKINET
+405 TLQHNIDFEIKINET
-420 DTWITQIATRALQ
+420 DTWITQIETRALQ
-433 ENKLRFNISE
+433 ENQLRFNISE

-487 LVTNYDQNSDNEISQ
+487 LVANYDQNSDNEISRF
-502 SEIEKVTYLTLTG
+502 EIEKLKSLIVSSLG
-515 LSIAS
+515 IAS

-527 TNLKSLSCDNNSL
+527 TNLEGLACDNNSL

-545 SKNTQLTGLAC
+545 SKNTQLTELTC

-569 AEKMTSLSCCEN
+569 AEKMTWLSCGDN
-581 KLTDKLDCS
+581 KLTGKLDCS
-590 NWANLTN
+590 NWVNLTN
-597 LDCHDNNF
+597 LNCHTNNF
-605 TTLDLTGCSELIGLS
+605 TALDLTGCSELIGLS
-620 CAGNNLTSLN
+620 CGNNNLTSLN
-630 VQDCPNLTILQCS
+630 VQDCSN
-643 GNRLSS
+643 
-649 LDISM
+649 
-654 CLNLTNLNCE
+654 
-664 NNSLTTLDLN
+664 LTTLQCDG
-674 NCHNLTNLFCQ
+674 
-685 NNKLSSLDISMCS
+685 NKLSSLDISMCPYLLTLS
-698 KLSLLYCQ
+698 CGNNNLETLDLSNCHNLDRLFCQDNKLSSLDISMCLKLSLLYCQ
-706 GNKLTSL
+706 NNMLTLL
-713 TLGNASTLRDLDC
+713 TLGNASTLRD
-726 SRNQLSSLIV
+726 
-736 TSCTSLTQLECG
+736 
-748 YNNLPSLD
+748 
-756 INMCS
+756 
-761 KLSSLHCQGNKLTSL
+761 
-776 TLGNASTLQ
+776 
-785 ALDCSQ
+785 LDCSQ

-803 NLTRLE
+803 SLTQLT

-820 SNCYNLGDLIWDN
+820 SNCYNLGDLIWHN

-851 YAAGYKTTDYPYLRN
+851 YAAIYDPTKTTDYPYLSY

-881 SRLDVSNNQL
+881 SRLNVSGNQL

-898 SPNIQELYCTY
+898 SPNIQKLYCNN
-909 NNLTALDVTRHRQ
+909 NNLTTLDVTKHRQ
-922 LAKLDC
+922 LVELNC
-928 EVNRLTEL
+928 EANHMTEL
-936 NLETNSLLRY
+936 NLETNSLLQY

-959 TNNPGLRT
+959 TNNPELRT
-967 LEIKSNPIDLLDVS
+967 LEIKSNQIDVLDLS
-981 NNQEINILRCQ
+981 NNQYINTLRCQ
-992 ECPNLREVWF
+992 ECPNLREIWF
-1002 QNQTQHALIPTCVLD
+1002 QSQTQHALIPTCALD
-1017 LDITKPCYKENDGTY
+1017 LSITKPCYKENDGTY
-1032 VLMNYYNEDGL
+1032 VLMNYYNEAGL

-1054 KHGKILSLDESLL
+1054 KHGKILSLDEALL

-1072 NSSNNSASYPV
+1072 NSSNNKASYPV
-1083 SDWINTKKESNPA
+1083 SDWINTKKQSNTA
-1096 WKLPTID
+1096 WELPTID
-1103 DLTTLFSYRFGVNES
+1103 DLTTLFYYRFEVNGS

-1132 AGGTYWSSEEVHNNG
+1132 AGGTYWSSEEVNNNG

-1152 IKCFKGYSATGQT
+1152 IKCFKGYSATGQP

>member
-19 KSETDKEGGG
+19 KSETDKEEGG

-34 ITPQNLK
+34 IAPQNLK
-41 FPANGDSQ
+41 FPANDDSQ

-63 GDSWCTPT
+63 GDSWCTPS

-77 GANVTFSVQ
+77 GANVTFSVE
-86 KNIELQPRNTSFTFT
+86 KNMELQPRNTSFTFT
-101 LGDEKETLYV
+101 LGNEKATLHV
-111 TQEAASNSN
+111 TQEAAPNSN
-120 ISLNPKSATVS
+120 ISLNPGSATVS

-151 ETVSWCRPSKTS
+151 ETVSWCRPSKTT
-163 GKNNDVVAF
+163 GQNNDVVTF

-178 LPDDRNATYT
+178 LSDDRNATYT

-232 SFEYEIAQAD
+232 SFDYEIAQAD

-248 VGTRA
+248 VGSRA

-290 QFGVSPAL
+290 QFGASPAL

-349 TIASNTTYDNRSAK
+349 TIASNTTCDNRSTE
-363 IHFFNKEN
+363 IHFYNKEN

-405 TLQNNIDFEIKINET
+405 TLQHNIDFEIKINET
-420 DTWITQIATRALQ
+420 DTWITQIETRALQ
-433 ENKLRFNISE
+433 ENQLRFNISE

-487 LVTNYDQNSDNEISQ
+487 LVANYDQNSDNEISRF
-502 SEIEKVTYLTLTG
+502 EIEKLKSLIVSSLG
-515 LSIAS
+515 IAS

-527 TNLKSLSCDNNSL
+527 TNLEGLTCDNNSL

-545 SKNTQLTGLAC
+545 SKNTQLTELTC

-569 AEKMTSLSCCEN
+569 AEKMTRLSCGDN
-581 KLTDKLDCS
+581 KLTGKLDCS
-590 NWANLTN
+590 NWVNLTN
-597 LDCHDNNF
+597 LNCHTNNF
-605 TTLDLTGCSELIGLS
+605 TALDLTGCSELIGLS
-620 CAGNNLTSLN
+620 CGNNNLTSLN
-630 VQDCPNLTILQCS
+630 VQDCSN
-643 GNRLSS
+643 
-649 LDISM
+649 
-654 CLNLTNLNCE
+654 
-664 NNSLTTLDLN
+664 LTTLQCDG
-674 NCHNLTNLFCQ
+674 
-685 NNKLSSLDISMCS
+685 NKLSSLDISMCPYLLTLS
-698 KLSLLYCQ
+698 CGNNNLETLDLSNCHNLDRLFCQDNKLSSLDISMCLKLSLLYCQ
-706 GNKLTSL
+706 NNMLTLL
-713 TLGNASTLRDLDC
+713 TLGNASTLRD
-726 SRNQLSSLIV
+726 
-736 TSCTSLTQLECG
+736 
-748 YNNLPSLD
+748 
-756 INMCS
+756 
-761 KLSSLHCQGNKLTSL
+761 
-776 TLGNASTLQ
+776 
-785 ALDCSQ
+785 LDCSQ

-803 NLTRLE
+803 SLTQLT

-820 SNCYNLGDLIWDN
+820 SNCYNLGDLIWHN

-851 YAAGYKTTDYPYLRN
+851 YAAIYDPTKTTDYPYLSY

-881 SRLDVSNNQL
+881 SRLNVSGNQL

-898 SPNIQELYCTY
+898 SPNIQKLYCNN
-909 NNLTALDVTRHRQ
+909 NNLTTLDVTKHRQ
-922 LAKLDC
+922 LVELNC
-928 EVNRLTEL
+928 EANHMTEL
-936 NLETNSLLRY
+936 NLETNSLLQY

-959 TNNPGLRT
+959 TNNPELRT
-967 LEIKSNPIDLLDVS
+967 LEIKSNQIDVLDLS
-981 NNQEINILRCQ
+981 NNQYINTLRCQ
-992 ECPNLREVWF
+992 ECPNLREIWF
-1002 QNQTQHALIPTCVLD
+1002 QSQTQHALIPTCALD
-1017 LDITKPCYKENDGTY
+1017 LSITKPCYKENDGTY
-1032 VLMNYYNEDGL
+1032 VLMNYYNEAGL

-1054 KHGKILSLDESLL
+1054 KHGKILSLDEALL

-1072 NSSNNSASYPV
+1072 NSSNNKASYPV
-1083 SDWINTKKESNPA
+1083 SDWINTKKQSNTA
-1096 WKLPTID
+1096 WELPTID
-1103 DLTTLFSYRFGVNES
+1103 DLTTLFYYRFEVNGS

-1132 AGGTYWSSEEVHNNG
+1132 AGGTYWSSEEVNNNG

-1152 IKCFKGYSATGQT
+1152 IKCFKGYSATGQP

>member
-19 KSETDKEGGG
+19 KSETDKEEGG

-34 ITPQNLK
+34 IAPQNLK
-41 FPANGDSQ
+41 FPANDDSQ

-63 GDSWCTPT
+63 GDSWCTPS

-77 GANVTFSVQ
+77 GANVTFSVE
-86 KNIELQPRNTSFTFT
+86 KNMELQPRNTSFTFT
-101 LGDEKETLYV
+101 LGNEKATLHV
-111 TQEAASNSN
+111 TQEAAPNSN
-120 ISLNPKSATVS
+120 ISLNPGSATVS

-151 ETVSWCRPSKTS
+151 ETVSWCRPSKTT
-163 GKNNDVVAF
+163 GQNNDVVTF

-178 LPDDRNATYT
+178 LSDDRNATYT

-232 SFEYEIAQAD
+232 SFDYEIAQAD

-248 VGTRA
+248 VGSRA

-290 QFGVSPAL
+290 QFGASPAL

-349 TIASNTTYDNRSAK
+349 TIASNTTCDNRSTE
-363 IHFFNKEN
+363 IHFYNKEN

-405 TLQNNIDFEIKINET
+405 TLQHNIDFEIKINET
-420 DTWITQIATRALQ
+420 DTWITQIETRALQ
-433 ENKLRFNISE
+433 ENQLRFNISE

-487 LVTNYDQNSDNEISQ
+487 LVANYDQNSDNEISRF
-502 SEIEKVTYLTLTG
+502 EIEKLKSLIVSSLG
-515 LSIAS
+515 IAS

-527 TNLKSLSCDNNSL
+527 TNLEGLACDNNSL

-545 SKNTQLTGLAC
+545 SKNTQLTELTC

-569 AEKMTSLSCCEN
+569 AEKMTWLSCGDN
-581 KLTDKLDCS
+581 KLTGKLDCS
-590 NWANLTN
+590 NWVNLTN
-597 LDCHDNNF
+597 LNCHTNNF
-605 TTLDLTGCSELIGLS
+605 TALDLTGCSELIGLS
-620 CAGNNLTSLN
+620 CGNNNLTSLN
-630 VQDCPNLTILQCS
+630 VQDCS
-643 GNRLSS
+643 H
-649 LDISM
+649 
-654 CLNLTNLNCE
+654 
-664 NNSLTTLDLN
+664 LTTLQCDG
-674 NCHNLTNLFCQ
+674 
-685 NNKLSSLDISMCS
+685 NKLSSLDISMCPYLLTLS
-698 KLSLLYCQ
+698 CGNNNLETLDLSNCHNLDRLFCQDNKLSSLDISMCLKLSLLYCQ
-706 GNKLTSL
+706 NNMLTLL
-713 TLGNASTLRDLDC
+713 TLGNASTLRD
-726 SRNQLSSLIV
+726 
-736 TSCTSLTQLECG
+736 
-748 YNNLPSLD
+748 
-756 INMCS
+756 
-761 KLSSLHCQGNKLTSL
+761 
-776 TLGNASTLQ
+776 
-785 ALDCSQ
+785 LDCSQ

-803 NLTRLE
+803 SLTQLT

-820 SNCYNLGDLIWDN
+820 SNCYNLGDLIWHN

-851 YAAGYKTTDYPYLRN
+851 YAAIYDPTKTTDYPYLSY

-881 SRLDVSNNQL
+881 SRLNVSGNQL

-898 SPNIQELYCTY
+898 SPNIQKLYCNN
-909 NNLTALDVTRHRQ
+909 NNLTTLDVTKHRQ
-922 LAKLDC
+922 LVELNC
-928 EVNRLTEL
+928 EANHMTEL
-936 NLETNSLLRY
+936 NLETNSLLQY

-959 TNNPGLRT
+959 TNNPELRT
-967 LEIKSNPIDLLDVS
+967 LEIKSNQIDVLDLS
-981 NNQEINILRCQ
+981 NNQYINTLRCQ
-992 ECPNLREVWF
+992 ECPNLREIWF
-1002 QNQTQHALIPTCVLD
+1002 QSQTQHALIPTCALD
-1017 LDITKPCYKENDGTY
+1017 LSITKPCYKENDGTY
-1032 VLMNYYNEDGL
+1032 VLMNYYNEAGL

-1054 KHGKILSLDESLL
+1054 KHGKILSLDEALL

-1072 NSSNNSASYPV
+1072 NSSNNKASYPV
-1083 SDWINTKKESNPA
+1083 SDWINTKKQSNTA
-1096 WKLPTID
+1096 WELPTID
-1103 DLTTLFSYRFGVNES
+1103 DLTTLFYYRFEVNGS

-1132 AGGTYWSSEEVHNNG
+1132 AGGTYWSSEEVNNNG

-1152 IKCFKGYSATGQT
+1152 IKCFKGYSATGQP

>member
-19 KSETDKEGGG
+19 KSETDKEEGG

-34 ITPQNLK
+34 IAPQNLK
-41 FPANGDSQ
+41 FPANDDSQ

-63 GDSWCTPT
+63 GDSWCTPS

-77 GANVTFSVQ
+77 GANVTFSVE
-86 KNIELQPRNTSFTFT
+86 KNMELQPRNTSFTFT
-101 LGDEKETLYV
+101 LGNEKATLHV
-111 TQEAASNSN
+111 TQEAAPNSN
-120 ISLNPKSATVS
+120 ISLNPGSATVS

-151 ETVSWCRPSKTS
+151 ETVSWCRPSKTT
-163 GKNNDVVAF
+163 GQNNDVVTF

-178 LPDDRNATYT
+178 LSDDRNATYT

-232 SFEYEIAQAD
+232 SFDYEIAQAD

-248 VGTRA
+248 VGSRA

-290 QFGVSPAL
+290 QFGASPAL

-349 TIASNTTYDNRSAK
+349 TIASNTTCDNRSTE
-363 IHFFNKEN
+363 IHFYNKEN

-405 TLQNNIDFEIKINET
+405 TLQHNIDFEIKINET
-420 DTWITQIATRALQ
+420 DTWITQIETRALQ
-433 ENKLRFNISE
+433 ENQLRFNISE

-449 RIGKIMIANTQQN
+449 RIGKITIANTQQN

-487 LVTNYDQNSDNEISQ
+487 LVANYDQNSDNEISRF
-502 SEIEKVTYLTLTG
+502 EIEKLKSLIVSSLG
-515 LSIAS
+515 IAS

-527 TNLKSLSCDNNSL
+527 TNLEGLACDNNSL

-545 SKNTQLTGLAC
+545 SKNTQLTELTC

-569 AEKMTSLSCCEN
+569 AEKMTWLSCGDN
-581 KLTDKLDCS
+581 KLTGKLDCS
-590 NWANLTN
+590 NWVNLTN
-597 LDCHDNNF
+597 LNCHTNNF
-605 TTLDLTGCSELIGLS
+605 TALDLTGCSELIGLS
-620 CAGNNLTSLN
+620 CGNNNLTSLN
-630 VQDCPNLTILQCS
+630 VQDCSN
-643 GNRLSS
+643 
-649 LDISM
+649 
-654 CLNLTNLNCE
+654 
-664 NNSLTTLDLN
+664 LTTLQCDG
-674 NCHNLTNLFCQ
+674 
-685 NNKLSSLDISMCS
+685 NKLSSLDISMCPYLLTLS
-698 KLSLLYCQ
+698 CGNNNLETLDLSNCHNLDRLFCQDNKLSSLDISMCLKLSLLYCQ
-706 GNKLTSL
+706 NNMLTLL
-713 TLGNASTLRDLDC
+713 TLGNASTLRD
-726 SRNQLSSLIV
+726 
-736 TSCTSLTQLECG
+736 
-748 YNNLPSLD
+748 
-756 INMCS
+756 
-761 KLSSLHCQGNKLTSL
+761 
-776 TLGNASTLQ
+776 
-785 ALDCSQ
+785 LDCSQ

-803 NLTRLE
+803 SLTQLT

-820 SNCYNLGDLIWDN
+820 SNCYNLGDLIWHN

-851 YAAGYKTTDYPYLRN
+851 YAAIYDPTKTTDYPYLSY

-881 SRLDVSNNQL
+881 SRLNVSGNQL

-898 SPNIQELYCTY
+898 SPNIQKLYCNN
-909 NNLTALDVTRHRQ
+909 NNLTTLDVTKHRQ
-922 LAKLDC
+922 LVELNC
-928 EVNRLTEL
+928 EANHMTEL
-936 NLETNSLLRY
+936 NLETNSLLQY

-959 TNNPGLRT
+959 TNNPELRT
-967 LEIKSNPIDLLDVS
+967 LEIKSNQIDVLDLS
-981 NNQEINILRCQ
+981 NNQYINTLRCQ
-992 ECPNLREVWF
+992 ECPNLREIWF
-1002 QNQTQHALIPTCVLD
+1002 QSQTQHALIPTCALD
-1017 LDITKPCYKENDGTY
+1017 LSITKPCYKENDGTY
-1032 VLMNYYNEDGL
+1032 VLMNYYNEAGL

-1054 KHGKILSLDESLL
+1054 KHGKILSLDEALL

-1072 NSSNNSASYPV
+1072 NSSNNKASYPV
-1083 SDWINTKKESNPA
+1083 SDWINTKKQSNTA
-1096 WKLPTID
+1096 WELPTID
-1103 DLTTLFSYRFGVNES
+1103 DLTTLFYYRFEVNGS

-1132 AGGTYWSSEEVHNNG
+1132 AGGTYWSSEEVNNNG

-1152 IKCFKGYSATGQT
+1152 IKCFKGYSATGQP

>member
-19 KSETDKEGGG
+19 KSETDKEEGG

-34 ITPQNLK
+34 IAPQNLK
-41 FPANGDSQ
+41 FPANDDSQ

-63 GDSWCTPT
+63 GDSWCTPS

-77 GANVTFSVQ
+77 GANVTFSVE
-86 KNIELQPRNTSFTFT
+86 KNMELQPRNTSFTFT
-101 LGDEKETLYV
+101 LGNEKATLHV
-111 TQEAASNSN
+111 TQEAAPNSN
-120 ISLNPKSATVS
+120 ISLNPGSATVS

-151 ETVSWCRPSKTS
+151 ETVSWCRPSKTT
-163 GKNNDVVAF
+163 GQNNDVVTF

-178 LPDDRNATYT
+178 LSDDRNATYT

-232 SFEYEIAQAD
+232 SFDYEIAQAD

-248 VGTRA
+248 VGSRA

-290 QFGVSPAL
+290 QFGASPAL

-349 TIASNTTYDNRSAK
+349 TIASNTTCDNRSTE
-363 IHFFNKEN
+363 IHFYNKEN

-405 TLQNNIDFEIKINET
+405 TLQHNIDFEIKINET
-420 DTWITQIATRALQ
+420 DTWITQIETRALQ
-433 ENKLRFNISE
+433 ENQLRFNISE

-487 LVTNYDQNSDNEISQ
+487 LVANYDQNSDNEISRF
-502 SEIEKVTYLTLTG
+502 EIEKLKSLIVSSLG
-515 LSIAS
+515 IAS

-527 TNLKSLSCDNNSL
+527 TNLEGLACDNNSL

-545 SKNTQLTGLAC
+545 SKNTQLTELTC

-569 AEKMTSLSCCEN
+569 AEKMTWLSCGDN
-581 KLTDKLDCS
+581 KLTGKLDCS
-590 NWANLTN
+590 NWVNLTN
-597 LDCHDNNF
+597 LNCHTNNF
-605 TTLDLTGCSELIGLS
+605 TALDLTGCSELIGLS
-620 CAGNNLTSLN
+620 CGNNNLTSLN
-630 VQDCPNLTILQCS
+630 VQDCSN
-643 GNRLSS
+643 
-649 LDISM
+649 
-654 CLNLTNLNCE
+654 
-664 NNSLTTLDLN
+664 LTTLQCDG
-674 NCHNLTNLFCQ
+674 
-685 NNKLSSLDISMCS
+685 NKLSSLDISMCPYLLTLS
-698 KLSLLYCQ
+698 CGNNNLETLDLSNCHNLDRLFCQDNKLSSLDISMCLKLSLLYCQ
-706 GNKLTSL
+706 NNMLTLL
-713 TLGNASTLRDLDC
+713 TLGNASTLRD
-726 SRNQLSSLIV
+726 
-736 TSCTSLTQLECG
+736 
-748 YNNLPSLD
+748 
-756 INMCS
+756 
-761 KLSSLHCQGNKLTSL
+761 
-776 TLGNASTLQ
+776 
-785 ALDCSQ
+785 LDCSQ

-803 NLTRLE
+803 SLTQLT

-820 SNCYNLGDLIWDN
+820 SNCYNLGDLIWHN

-851 YAAGYKTTDYPYLRN
+851 YAAIYDPTKTTDYPYLSY

-881 SRLDVSNNQL
+881 SRLNVSGNQL

-898 SPNIQELYCTY
+898 SPNIQKLYCNN
-909 NNLTALDVTRHRQ
+909 NNLTTLDVTKHRQ
-922 LAKLDC
+922 LVELNC
-928 EVNRLTEL
+928 EVNHMTEL
-936 NLETNSLLRY
+936 NLETNSLLQY

-959 TNNPGLRT
+959 TNNPELRT
-967 LEIKSNPIDLLDVS
+967 LEIKSNQIDVLDLS
-981 NNQEINILRCQ
+981 NNQYINTLRCQ
-992 ECPNLREVWF
+992 ECPNLREIWF
-1002 QNQTQHALIPTCVLD
+1002 QSQTQHALIPTCALD
-1017 LDITKPCYKENDGTY
+1017 LSITKPCYKENDGTY
-1032 VLMNYYNEDGL
+1032 VLMNYYNEAGL

-1054 KHGKILSLDESLL
+1054 KHGKILSLDEALL

-1072 NSSNNSASYPV
+1072 NSSNNKASYPV
-1083 SDWINTKKESNPA
+1083 SDWINTKKQSNTA
-1096 WKLPTID
+1096 WELPTID
-1103 DLTTLFSYRFGVNES
+1103 DLTTLFYYRFEVNGS

-1132 AGGTYWSSEEVHNNG
+1132 AGGTYWSSEEVNNNG

-1152 IKCFKGYSATGQT
+1152 IKCFKGYSATGQP

>member
-19 KSETDKEGGG
+19 KSETDKEEGG

-34 ITPQNLK
+34 IAPQNLK
-41 FPANGDSQ
+41 FPANDDSQ
-49 NVIVASNGQWSLSG
+49 NVIVTSNGQWSLSG
-63 GDSWCTPT
+63 GDSWCTPS

-77 GANVTFSVQ
+77 GANVTFSVE
-86 KNIELQPRNTSFTFT
+86 KNMELQPRNTSFTFT
-101 LGDEKETLYV
+101 LGNEKATLHV
-111 TQEAASNSN
+111 TQEAAPNSN
-120 ISLNPKSATVS
+120 ISLNPGSATVS

-151 ETVSWCRPSKTS
+151 ETVSWCRPSKTT
-163 GKNNDVVAF
+163 GQNNDVVTF

-178 LPDDRNATYT
+178 LSDDRNATYT

-232 SFEYEIAQAD
+232 SFDYEIAQAD

-248 VGTRA
+248 VGSRA

-290 QFGVSPAL
+290 QFGASPAL

-349 TIASNTTYDNRSAK
+349 TIASNTTCDNRSTE
-363 IHFFNKEN
+363 IHFYNKEN

-405 TLQNNIDFEIKINET
+405 TLQHNIDFEIKINET
-420 DTWITQIATRALQ
+420 DTWITQIETRALQ
-433 ENKLRFNISE
+433 ENQLRFNISE

-487 LVTNYDQNSDNEISQ
+487 LVANYDQNSDNEISRF
-502 SEIEKVTYLTLTG
+502 EIEKLKSLIVSSLG
-515 LSIAS
+515 IAS

-527 TNLKSLSCDNNSL
+527 TNLEGLACDNNSL

-545 SKNTQLTGLAC
+545 SKNTQLTELTC

-569 AEKMTSLSCCEN
+569 AEKMTWLSCGDN
-581 KLTDKLDCS
+581 KLTGKLDCS
-590 NWANLTN
+590 NWVNLTN
-597 LDCHDNNF
+597 LNCHTNNF
-605 TTLDLTGCSELIGLS
+605 TALDLTGCSELIGLS
-620 CAGNNLTSLN
+620 CGNNNLTSLN
-630 VQDCPNLTILQCS
+630 VQDCSN
-643 GNRLSS
+643 
-649 LDISM
+649 
-654 CLNLTNLNCE
+654 
-664 NNSLTTLDLN
+664 LTTLQCDG
-674 NCHNLTNLFCQ
+674 
-685 NNKLSSLDISMCS
+685 NKLSSLDISMCPYLLTLS
-698 KLSLLYCQ
+698 CGNNNLETLDLSNCHNLDRLFCQDNKLSSLDISMCLKLSLLYCQ
-706 GNKLTSL
+706 NNMLTLL
-713 TLGNASTLRDLDC
+713 TLGNASTLRD
-726 SRNQLSSLIV
+726 
-736 TSCTSLTQLECG
+736 
-748 YNNLPSLD
+748 
-756 INMCS
+756 
-761 KLSSLHCQGNKLTSL
+761 
-776 TLGNASTLQ
+776 
-785 ALDCSQ
+785 LDCSQ

-803 NLTRLE
+803 SLTQLT

-820 SNCYNLGDLIWDN
+820 SNCYNLGDLIWHN

-851 YAAGYKTTDYPYLRN
+851 YAAIYDPTKTTDYPYLSY

-881 SRLDVSNNQL
+881 SRLNVSGNQL

-898 SPNIQELYCTY
+898 SPNIQKLYCNN
-909 NNLTALDVTRHRQ
+909 NNLTTLDVTKHRQ
-922 LAKLDC
+922 LVELNC
-928 EVNRLTEL
+928 EANHMTEL
-936 NLETNSLLRY
+936 NLETNSLLQY

-959 TNNPGLRT
+959 TNNPELRT
-967 LEIKSNPIDLLDVS
+967 LEIKSNQIDVLDLS
-981 NNQEINILRCQ
+981 NNQYINTLRCQ
-992 ECPNLREVWF
+992 ECPNLREIWF
-1002 QNQTQHALIPTCVLD
+1002 QSQTQHALIPTCALD
-1017 LDITKPCYKENDGTY
+1017 LSITKPCYKENDGTY
-1032 VLMNYYNEDGL
+1032 VLMNYYNEAGL

-1054 KHGKILSLDESLL
+1054 KHGKILSLDEALL

-1072 NSSNNSASYPV
+1072 NSSNNKASYPV
-1083 SDWINTKKESNPA
+1083 SDWINTKKQSNTA
-1096 WKLPTID
+1096 WELPTID
-1103 DLTTLFSYRFGVNES
+1103 DLTTLFYYRFEVNGS

-1132 AGGTYWSSEEVHNNG
+1132 AGGTYWSSEEVNNNG

-1152 IKCFKGYSATGQT
+1152 IKCFKGYSATGQP

>member
-19 KSETDKEGGG
+19 KSETDKEEGG

-34 ITPQNLK
+34 IAPQNLK
-41 FPANGDSQ
+41 FPANDDSQ

-63 GDSWCTPT
+63 GDSWCTPS

-77 GANVTFSVQ
+77 GANVTFSVE
-86 KNIELQPRNTSFTFT
+86 KNMELQPRNTSFTFT
-101 LGDEKETLYV
+101 LGNEKATLHV
-111 TQEAASNSN
+111 TQEAAPNSN
-120 ISLNPKSATVS
+120 ISLNPGSATVS

-151 ETVSWCRPSKTS
+151 ETVSWCRPSKTT
-163 GKNNDVVAF
+163 GQNNDVVTF

-178 LPDDRNATYT
+178 LSDDRNATYT

-232 SFEYEIAQAD
+232 SFDYEIAQAD

-248 VGTRA
+248 VGSRA

-290 QFGVSPAL
+290 QFGASPAL

-349 TIASNTTYDNRSAK
+349 TIASNTTCDNRSTE
-363 IHFFNKEN
+363 IHFYNKEN

-405 TLQNNIDFEIKINET
+405 TLQHNIDFEIKINET
-420 DTWITQIATRALQ
+420 DTWITQIETRALQ
-433 ENKLRFNISE
+433 ENQLRFNISE

-487 LVTNYDQNSDNEISQ
+487 LVANYDQNSDNEISRF
-502 SEIEKVTYLTLTG
+502 EIEKLKSLIVSSLG
-515 LSIAS
+515 IAS

-527 TNLKSLSCDNNSL
+527 TNLEGLACDNNSL

-545 SKNTQLTGLAC
+545 SKNTQLTELTC

-569 AEKMTSLSCCEN
+569 AEKMTWLSCGDN
-581 KLTDKLDCS
+581 KLTGKLDCS
-590 NWANLTN
+590 NWVNLTN
-597 LDCHDNNF
+597 LNCHTNNF
-605 TTLDLTGCSELIGLS
+605 TALDLTGCSELIGLS
-620 CAGNNLTSLN
+620 CGNNNLTSLN
-630 VQDCPNLTILQCS
+630 VQDCSNLTTLQCD
-643 GNRLSS
+643 GNKLSS

-654 CLNLTNLNCE
+654 CPYMVTLTCGGNNFE
-664 NNSLTTLDLN
+664 NLDLS
-674 NCHNLTNLFCQ
+674 NCQILDFLDCS

-706 GNKLTSL
+706 NNMLTLL
-713 TLGNASTLRDLDC
+713 TLGNASTLRD
-726 SRNQLSSLIV
+726 
-736 TSCTSLTQLECG
+736 
-748 YNNLPSLD
+748 
-756 INMCS
+756 
-761 KLSSLHCQGNKLTSL
+761 
-776 TLGNASTLQ
+776 
-785 ALDCSQ
+785 LDCSQ

-803 NLTRLE
+803 SLTQLT

-820 SNCYNLGDLIWDN
+820 SNCYNLGDLIWHN

-851 YAAGYKTTDYPYLRN
+851 YAAIYDPTKTTDYPYLSY

-881 SRLDVSNNQL
+881 SRLNVSGNQL

-898 SPNIQELYCTY
+898 SPNIQKLYCNN
-909 NNLTALDVTRHRQ
+909 NNLTTLDVTKHRQ
-922 LAKLDC
+922 LVELNC
-928 EVNRLTEL
+928 EANHMTEL
-936 NLETNSLLRY
+936 NLETNSLLQY

-959 TNNPGLRT
+959 TNNPELRT
-967 LEIKSNPIDLLDVS
+967 LEIKSNQIDVLDLS
-981 NNQEINILRCQ
+981 NNQYINTLRCQ
-992 ECPNLREVWF
+992 ECPNLREIWF
-1002 QNQTQHALIPTCVLD
+1002 QNQTQHALIPTCALD
-1017 LDITKPCYKENDGTY
+1017 LSITKPCYKENDGTY
-1032 VLMNYYNEDGL
+1032 VLMNYYNEAGL

-1054 KHGKILSLDESLL
+1054 KHGKILSLDEALL

-1072 NSSNNSASYPV
+1072 NSSNNKASYPV
-1083 SDWINTKKESNPA
+1083 SDWINTKKQSNTA
-1096 WKLPTID
+1096 WELPTID
-1103 DLTTLFSYRFGVNES
+1103 DLTTLFYYRFEVNGS

-1132 AGGTYWSSEEVHNNG
+1132 AGGTYWSSEEVNNNG

-1152 IKCFKGYSATGQT
+1152 IKCFKGYSATGQP

>member
-19 KSETDKEGGG
+19 KSETDKEEGG

-34 ITPQNLK
+34 IAPQNLK
-41 FPANGDSQ
+41 FPANDDSQ

-63 GDSWCTPT
+63 GDSWCTPS

-77 GANVTFSVQ
+77 GANVTFSVE
-86 KNIELQPRNTSFTFT
+86 KNMELQPRNTSFTFT
-101 LGDEKETLYV
+101 LGNEKATLHV
-111 TQEAASNSN
+111 TQEAAPNSN
-120 ISLNPKSATVS
+120 ISLNPGSATVS

-151 ETVSWCRPSKTS
+151 ETVSWCRPSKTT
-163 GKNNDVVAF
+163 GQNNDVVTF

-178 LPDDRNATYT
+178 LSDDRNATYT

-232 SFEYEIAQAD
+232 SFDYEIAQAD

-248 VGTRA
+248 VGSRA

-290 QFGVSPAL
+290 QFGASPAL

-349 TIASNTTYDNRSAK
+349 TIASNTTCDNRSTE
-363 IHFFNKEN
+363 IHFYNKEN

-405 TLQNNIDFEIKINET
+405 TLQHNIDFEIKINET
-420 DTWITQIATRALQ
+420 DTWITQIETRALQ
-433 ENKLRFNISE
+433 ENQLRFNISE

-487 LVTNYDQNSDNEISQ
+487 LVANYDQNSDNEISRF
-502 SEIEKVTYLTLTG
+502 EIEKLKSLIVSSLG
-515 LSIAS
+515 IAS

-527 TNLKSLSCDNNSL
+527 TNLEGLACDNNSL

-545 SKNTQLTGLAC
+545 SKNTQLTELTC

-569 AEKMTSLSCCEN
+569 AEKMTWLSCGDN
-581 KLTDKLDCS
+581 KLTGKLDCS
-590 NWANLTN
+590 NWVNLTN
-597 LDCHDNNF
+597 LNCHTNNF
-605 TTLDLTGCSELIGLS
+605 TALDLTGCSELIGLS
-620 CAGNNLTSLN
+620 CGNNNLTSLN
-630 VQDCPNLTILQCS
+630 VQDCSN
-643 GNRLSS
+643 
-649 LDISM
+649 
-654 CLNLTNLNCE
+654 
-664 NNSLTTLDLN
+664 LTTLQCDG
-674 NCHNLTNLFCQ
+674 
-685 NNKLSSLDISMCS
+685 NKLSSLDISMCPYLLTLS
-698 KLSLLYCQ
+698 CGNNNLETLDLSNCHNLDRLFCQDNKLSSLDISMCLKLSLLYCQ
-706 GNKLTSL
+706 NNMLTLL
-713 TLGNASTLRDLDC
+713 TLGNASTLRD
-726 SRNQLSSLIV
+726 
-736 TSCTSLTQLECG
+736 
-748 YNNLPSLD
+748 
-756 INMCS
+756 
-761 KLSSLHCQGNKLTSL
+761 
-776 TLGNASTLQ
+776 
-785 ALDCSQ
+785 LDCSQ

-803 NLTRLE
+803 SLTQLT

-820 SNCYNLGDLIWDN
+820 SNCYNLGDLIWHN

-851 YAAGYKTTDYPYLRN
+851 YAAIYDPTKTTDYPYLSY

-881 SRLDVSNNQL
+881 SRLNVSGNQL

-898 SPNIQELYCTY
+898 SPNIQKLYCNN
-909 NNLTALDVTRHRQ
+909 NNLTTLDVTKHRQ
-922 LAKLDC
+922 LVELNC
-928 EVNRLTEL
+928 EANHMTEL
-936 NLETNSLLRY
+936 NLETNSLLQY

-959 TNNPGLRT
+959 TNNPELRT
-967 LEIKSNPIDLLDVS
+967 LEIKSNQIDVLDLS
-981 NNQEINILRCQ
+981 NNQYINTLRCQ
-992 ECPNLREVWF
+992 ECPNLREIWF
-1002 QNQTQHALIPTCVLD
+1002 QSQYLQPIITQYFIDNKSEIWLLFLI
-1017 LDITKPCYKENDGTY
+1017 
-1032 VLMNYYNEDGL
+1032 
-1043 EGIIYYLDADR
+1043 A
-1054 KHGKILSLDESLL
+1054 
-1067 PWYKW
+1067 
-1072 NSSNNSASYPV
+1072 
-1083 SDWINTKKESNPA
+1083 
-1096 WKLPTID
+1096 
-1103 DLTTLFSYRFGVNES
+1103 
-1118 SIGNNGMPLKYASS
+1118 
-1132 AGGTYWSSEEVHNNG
+1132 
-1147 SYPRY
+1147 
-1152 IKCFKGYSATGQT
+1152 
-1165 IESSWEATHSVRA
+1165 HSKR
-1178 IASF
+1178 

>member
-19 KSETDKEGGG
+19 KSETDKEEGG

-34 ITPQNLK
+34 IAPQNLK
-41 FPANGDSQ
+41 FPANDDSQ

-63 GDSWCTPT
+63 GDSWCTPS

-77 GANVTFSVQ
+77 GANVTFSVE
-86 KNIELQPRNTSFTFT
+86 KNMELQPRNTSFTFT
-101 LGDEKETLYV
+101 LGNEKATLHV
-111 TQEAASNSN
+111 TQEAAPNSN
-120 ISLNPKSATVS
+120 ISLNPGSATVS

-151 ETVSWCRPSKTS
+151 ETVSWCRPSKTT
-163 GKNNDVVAF
+163 GQNNDVVTF

-178 LPDDRNATYT
+178 LSDDRNATYT

-232 SFEYEIAQAD
+232 SFDYEIAQAD

-248 VGTRA
+248 VGSRA

-290 QFGVSPAL
+290 QFGASPAL

-326 AMPSVDWITESPT
+326 AMPSVDRITESPT

-349 TIASNTTYDNRSAK
+349 TIASNTTCDNRSTE
-363 IHFFNKEN
+363 IHFYNKEN
-371 NIDEIVEITQ
+371 NIAESFEITQ

-405 TLQNNIDFEIKINET
+405 TLQHNIDFEIKINET
-420 DTWITQIATRALQ
+420 DTWITQIETRALQ
-433 ENKLRFNISE
+433 ENQLRFNISE

-487 LVTNYDQNSDNEISQ
+487 LVANYDQNSDNEISRF
-502 SEIEKVTYLTLTG
+502 EIEKLKSLIVSSLG
-515 LSIAS
+515 IAS

-527 TNLKSLSCDNNSL
+527 TNLEGLACDNNSL

-545 SKNTQLTGLAC
+545 SKNTQLTELTC

-569 AEKMTSLSCCEN
+569 AEKMTWLSCGDN
-581 KLTDKLDCS
+581 KLTGKLDCS
-590 NWANLTN
+590 NWVNLTN
-597 LDCHDNNF
+597 LNCHTNNF
-605 TTLDLTGCSELIGLS
+605 TALDLTGCSELIGLS
-620 CAGNNLTSLN
+620 CGNNNLTSLN
-630 VQDCPNLTILQCS
+630 VQDCSN
-643 GNRLSS
+643 
-649 LDISM
+649 
-654 CLNLTNLNCE
+654 
-664 NNSLTTLDLN
+664 LTTLQCDG
-674 NCHNLTNLFCQ
+674 
-685 NNKLSSLDISMCS
+685 NKLSSLDISMCPYLLTLS
-698 KLSLLYCQ
+698 CGNNNLETLDLSNCHNLDRLFCQDNKLSSLDISMCLKLSLLYCQ
-706 GNKLTSL
+706 NNMLTLL
-713 TLGNASTLRDLDC
+713 TLGNASTLRD
-726 SRNQLSSLIV
+726 
-736 TSCTSLTQLECG
+736 
-748 YNNLPSLD
+748 
-756 INMCS
+756 
-761 KLSSLHCQGNKLTSL
+761 
-776 TLGNASTLQ
+776 
-785 ALDCSQ
+785 LDCSQ

-803 NLTRLE
+803 SLTQLT

-820 SNCYNLGDLIWDN
+820 SNCYNLGDLIWHN

-851 YAAGYKTTDYPYLRN
+851 YAAIYDPTKTTDYPYLSY

-881 SRLDVSNNQL
+881 SRLNVSGNQL

-898 SPNIQELYCTY
+898 SPNIQKLYCNN
-909 NNLTALDVTRHRQ
+909 NNLTTLDVTKHRQ
-922 LAKLDC
+922 LVELNC
-928 EVNRLTEL
+928 EANHMTEL
-936 NLETNSLLRY
+936 NLETNSLLQY

-959 TNNPGLRT
+959 TNNPELRT
-967 LEIKSNPIDLLDVS
+967 LEIKSNQIDVLDLS
-981 NNQEINILRCQ
+981 NNQYINTLRCQ
-992 ECPNLREVWF
+992 ECPNLREIWF
-1002 QNQTQHALIPTCVLD
+1002 QSQTQHALIPTCALD
-1017 LDITKPCYKENDGTY
+1017 LSITKPCYKENDGTY
-1032 VLMNYYNEDGL
+1032 VLMNYYNEAGL

-1054 KHGKILSLDESLL
+1054 KHGKILSLDEALL

-1072 NSSNNSASYPV
+1072 NSSNNKASYPV
-1083 SDWINTKKESNPA
+1083 SDWINTKKQSNTA
-1096 WKLPTID
+1096 WELPTID
-1103 DLTTLFSYRFGVNES
+1103 DLTTLFYYRFEVNGS

-1132 AGGTYWSSEEVHNNG
+1132 AGGTYWSSEEVNNNG

-1152 IKCFKGYSATGQT
+1152 IKCFKGYSATGQP

>member
-19 KSETDKEGGG
+19 KSETDKEEGG

-34 ITPQNLK
+34 IAPQNLK
-41 FPANGDSQ
+41 FPANDDSQ

-63 GDSWCTPT
+63 GDSWCTPS

-77 GANVTFSVQ
+77 GANVTFSVE
-86 KNIELQPRNTSFTFT
+86 KNMELQPRNTSFTFT
-101 LGDEKETLYV
+101 LGNEKATLHV
-111 TQEAASNSN
+111 TQEAAPNSN
-120 ISLNPKSATVS
+120 ISLNPGSATVS

-151 ETVSWCRPSKTS
+151 ETVSWCRPSKTT
-163 GKNNDVVAF
+163 GQNNDVVTF

-178 LPDDRNATYT
+178 LSDDRNATYT

-232 SFEYEIAQAD
+232 SFDYEIAQAD

-248 VGTRA
+248 VGSRA

-290 QFGVSPAL
+290 QFGASPAL

-349 TIASNTTYDNRSAK
+349 TIASNTTCDNRSTE
-363 IHFFNKEN
+363 IHFYNKEN

-405 TLQNNIDFEIKINET
+405 TLQHNIDFEIKINET
-420 DTWITQIATRALQ
+420 DTWITQIETRALQ
-433 ENKLRFNISE
+433 ENQLRFNISE

-487 LVTNYDQNSDNEISQ
+487 LVANYDQNSDNEISRF
-502 SEIEKVTYLTLTG
+502 EIEKLKSLIVSSLG
-515 LSIAS
+515 IAS

-527 TNLKSLSCDNNSL
+527 TNLEGLACDNNSL

-545 SKNTQLTGLAC
+545 SKNTQLTELTC

-569 AEKMTSLSCCEN
+569 AEKMTWLSCGDN
-581 KLTDKLDCS
+581 KLTGKLDCS
-590 NWANLTN
+590 NWVNLTN
-597 LDCHDNNF
+597 LNCHTNNF
-605 TTLDLTGCSELIGLS
+605 TALDLTGCSELIGLS
-620 CAGNNLTSLN
+620 CGNNNLTSLN
-630 VQDCPNLTILQCS
+630 VQDCSN
-643 GNRLSS
+643 
-649 LDISM
+649 
-654 CLNLTNLNCE
+654 
-664 NNSLTTLDLN
+664 LTTLQCDG
-674 NCHNLTNLFCQ
+674 
-685 NNKLSSLDISMCS
+685 NKLSSLDISMCPYLLTLS
-698 KLSLLYCQ
+698 CGNNNLETLDLSNCHNLDRLFCQDNKLSSLDISMCLKLSLLYCQ
-706 GNKLTSL
+706 NNMLTLL
-713 TLGNASTLRDLDC
+713 TLGNASTLRD
-726 SRNQLSSLIV
+726 
-736 TSCTSLTQLECG
+736 
-748 YNNLPSLD
+748 
-756 INMCS
+756 
-761 KLSSLHCQGNKLTSL
+761 
-776 TLGNASTLQ
+776 
-785 ALDCSQ
+785 LDCSQ

-803 NLTRLE
+803 SLTQLT

-820 SNCYNLGDLIWDN
+820 SNCYNLGDLIWHN

-851 YAAGYKTTDYPYLRN
+851 YAAIYDPTKTTDYPYLSY

-881 SRLDVSNNQL
+881 SRLNVSGNQL

-898 SPNIQELYCTY
+898 SPNIQKLYCNN
-909 NNLTALDVTRHRQ
+909 NNLTTLDVTKHRQ
-922 LAKLDC
+922 LVELNC
-928 EVNRLTEL
+928 EANHMTEL
-936 NLETNSLLRY
+936 NLETNSLLQY

-959 TNNPGLRT
+959 TNNPELRT
-967 LEIKSNPIDLLDVS
+967 LEIKSNQIDVLDLS
-981 NNQEINILRCQ
+981 NNQYINTLRCQ
-992 ECPNLREVWF
+992 ECPNLREIWF
-1002 QNQTQHALIPTCVLD
+1002 QSQTQHALIPTCALD
-1017 LDITKPCYKENDGTY
+1017 LSITKPCYKENDGTY
-1032 VLMNYYNEDGL
+1032 VLMNYYNEAGL

-1054 KHGKILSLDESLL
+1054 KHGKILSLDEALL

-1072 NSSNNSASYPV
+1072 NSSNNKASYPV
-1083 SDWINTKKESNPA
+1083 SA
-1096 WKLPTID
+1096 WELPTID
-1103 DLTTLFSYRFGVNES
+1103 DLTTLFYYRFEVNGS

-1132 AGGTYWSSEEVHNNG
+1132 AGGTYWSSEEVNNNG

-1152 IKCFKGYSATGQT
+1152 IKCFKGYSATGQP

>member
-19 KSETDKEGGG
+19 KSETDKEEGG

-34 ITPQNLK
+34 IAPQNLK
-41 FPANGDSQ
+41 FPANDDSQ

-63 GDSWCTPT
+63 GDSWCTPS

-77 GANVTFSVQ
+77 GANVTFSVE
-86 KNIELQPRNTSFTFT
+86 KNMELQPRNTSFTFT
-101 LGDEKETLYV
+101 LGNEKATLHV
-111 TQEAASNSN
+111 TQEAAPNSN
-120 ISLNPKSATVS
+120 ISLNPGSATVS

-151 ETVSWCRPSKTS
+151 ETVSWCRPSKTT
-163 GKNNDVVAF
+163 GQNNDVVTF

-178 LPDDRNATYT
+178 LSDDRNATYT

-232 SFEYEIAQAD
+232 SFDYEIAQAD

-248 VGTRA
+248 VGSRA

-290 QFGVSPAL
+290 QFGASPAL

-349 TIASNTTYDNRSAK
+349 TIASNTTCDNRSTE
-363 IHFFNKEN
+363 IHFYNKEN

-405 TLQNNIDFEIKINET
+405 TLQHNIDFEIKINET
-420 DTWITQIATRALQ
+420 DTWITQIETRALQ
-433 ENKLRFNISE
+433 ENQLRFNISE

-487 LVTNYDQNSDNEISQ
+487 LVANYDQNSDNEISRF
-502 SEIEKVTYLTLTG
+502 EIEKLKSLIVSSLG
-515 LSIAS
+515 IAS

-527 TNLKSLSCDNNSL
+527 TNLEGLACDNNSL

-545 SKNTQLTGLAC
+545 SKNTQLTELTC

-569 AEKMTSLSCCEN
+569 AEKMTWLSCGDN
-581 KLTDKLDCS
+581 KLTGKLDCS
-590 NWANLTN
+590 NWVNLTN
-597 LDCHDNNF
+597 LNCHTNNF
-605 TTLDLTGCSELIGLS
+605 TALDLTGCSELIGLS
-620 CAGNNLTSLN
+620 CGNNNLTSLN
-630 VQDCPNLTILQCS
+630 VQDCSNLTTLQCD
-643 GNRLSS
+643 GNKLSS

-654 CLNLTNLNCE
+654 CPYLLTLSCGNNNLE
-664 NNSLTTLDLN
+664 TLDLS
-674 NCHNLTNLFCQ
+674 NCHNLDRLFCQ
-685 NNKLSSLDISMCS
+685 NNKLSSLDISMCL

-706 GNKLTSL
+706 NNMLTLL
-713 TLGNASTLRDLDC
+713 TLGNASTLRD
-726 SRNQLSSLIV
+726 
-736 TSCTSLTQLECG
+736 
-748 YNNLPSLD
+748 
-756 INMCS
+756 
-761 KLSSLHCQGNKLTSL
+761 
-776 TLGNASTLQ
+776 
-785 ALDCSQ
+785 LDCSQ

-803 NLTRLE
+803 SLTQLT

-820 SNCYNLGDLIWDN
+820 SNCYNLGDLIWHN

-851 YAAGYKTTDYPYLRN
+851 YAAIYDPTKTTDYPYLSY

-881 SRLDVSNNQL
+881 SRLNVSGNQL

-898 SPNIQELYCTY
+898 SPNIQKLYCNN
-909 NNLTALDVTRHRQ
+909 NNLTTLDVTKHRQ
-922 LAKLDC
+922 LVELNC
-928 EVNRLTEL
+928 EANHMTEL
-936 NLETNSLLRY
+936 NLETNSLLQY

-959 TNNPGLRT
+959 TNNPELRT
-967 LEIKSNPIDLLDVS
+967 LEIKSNQIDVLDLS
-981 NNQEINILRCQ
+981 NNQYINTLRCQ
-992 ECPNLREVWF
+992 ECPNLREIWF
-1002 QNQTQHALIPTCVLD
+1002 QSQTQHALIPTCALD
-1017 LDITKPCYKENDGTY
+1017 LSITKPCYKENDGTY
-1032 VLMNYYNEDGL
+1032 VLMNYYNEAGL

-1054 KHGKILSLDESLL
+1054 KHGKILSLDEALL

-1072 NSSNNSASYPV
+1072 NSSNNKASYPV
-1083 SDWINTKKESNPA
+1083 SDWINTKKQSNTA
-1096 WKLPTID
+1096 WELPTID
-1103 DLTTLFSYRFGVNES
+1103 DLTTLFYYRFEVNGS

-1132 AGGTYWSSEEVHNNG
+1132 AGGTYWSSEEVNNNG

-1152 IKCFKGYSATGQT
+1152 IKCFKGYSATGQP

>member
-19 KSETDKEGGG
+19 KSETDKEEGG

-34 ITPQNLK
+34 IAPQNLK
-41 FPANGDSQ
+41 FPANDDSQ

-63 GDSWCTPT
+63 GDSWCTPS

-77 GANVTFSVQ
+77 GANVTFSVE
-86 KNIELQPRNTSFTFT
+86 KNMELQPRNTSFTFT
-101 LGDEKETLYV
+101 LGNEKATLHV
-111 TQEAASNSN
+111 TQEAAPNSN
-120 ISLNPKSATVS
+120 ISLNPGSATVS

-151 ETVSWCRPSKTS
+151 ETVSWCRPSKTT
-163 GKNNDVVAF
+163 GQNNDVVTF

-178 LPDDRNATYT
+178 LSDDRNATYT

-232 SFEYEIAQAD
+232 SFDYEIAQAD

-248 VGTRA
+248 VGSRA

-290 QFGVSPAL
+290 QFGASPAL

-349 TIASNTTYDNRSAK
+349 TIASNTTCDNRSTE
-363 IHFFNKEN
+363 IHFYNKEN

-405 TLQNNIDFEIKINET
+405 TLQHNIDFEIKINET
-420 DTWITQIATRALQ
+420 DTWITQIETRALQ
-433 ENKLRFNISE
+433 ENQLRFNISE

-487 LVTNYDQNSDNEISQ
+487 LVANYDQNSDNEISRF
-502 SEIEKVTYLTLTG
+502 EIEKLKSLIVSSLG
-515 LSIAS
+515 IAS

-527 TNLKSLSCDNNSL
+527 TNLEGLACDNNSL

-545 SKNTQLTGLAC
+545 SKNTQLTELTC

-569 AEKMTSLSCCEN
+569 AEKMTWLSCGDN
-581 KLTDKLDCS
+581 KLTGKLDCS
-590 NWANLTN
+590 NWVNLTN
-597 LDCHDNNF
+597 LNCHTNNF
-605 TTLDLTGCSELIGLS
+605 TALDLTGCSELIGLS
-620 CAGNNLTSLN
+620 CGNNNLTSLN
-630 VQDCPNLTILQCS
+630 VHDCSN
-643 GNRLSS
+643 
-649 LDISM
+649 
-654 CLNLTNLNCE
+654 
-664 NNSLTTLDLN
+664 LTTLQCDG
-674 NCHNLTNLFCQ
+674 
-685 NNKLSSLDISMCS
+685 NKLSSLDISMCPYLLTLS
-698 KLSLLYCQ
+698 CGNNNLETLDLSNCHNLDRLFCQDNKLSSLDISMCLKLSLLYCQ
-706 GNKLTSL
+706 NNMLTLL
-713 TLGNASTLRDLDC
+713 TLGNASTLRD
-726 SRNQLSSLIV
+726 
-736 TSCTSLTQLECG
+736 
-748 YNNLPSLD
+748 
-756 INMCS
+756 
-761 KLSSLHCQGNKLTSL
+761 
-776 TLGNASTLQ
+776 
-785 ALDCSQ
+785 LDCSQ

-803 NLTRLE
+803 SLTQLT

-820 SNCYNLGDLIWDN
+820 SNCYNLGDLIWHN

-851 YAAGYKTTDYPYLRN
+851 YAAIYDPTKTTDYPYLSY

-881 SRLDVSNNQL
+881 SRLNVSGNQL

-898 SPNIQELYCTY
+898 SPNIQKLYCNN
-909 NNLTALDVTRHRQ
+909 NNLTTLDVTKHRQ
-922 LAKLDC
+922 LVELNC
-928 EVNRLTEL
+928 EANHMTEL
-936 NLETNSLLRY
+936 NLETNSLLQY

-959 TNNPGLRT
+959 TNNPELRT
-967 LEIKSNPIDLLDVS
+967 LEIKSNQIDVLDLS
-981 NNQEINILRCQ
+981 NNQYINTLRCQ
-992 ECPNLREVWF
+992 ECPNLREIWF
-1002 QNQTQHALIPTCVLD
+1002 QSQTQHALIPTCALD
-1017 LDITKPCYKENDGTY
+1017 LSITKPCYKENDGTY
-1032 VLMNYYNEDGL
+1032 VLMNYYNEAGL

-1054 KHGKILSLDESLL
+1054 KHGKILSLDEALL

-1072 NSSNNSASYPV
+1072 NSSNNKASYPV
-1083 SDWINTKKESNPA
+1083 SDWINTKKQSNTA
-1096 WKLPTID
+1096 WELPTID
-1103 DLTTLFSYRFGVNES
+1103 DLTTLFYYRFEVNGS

-1132 AGGTYWSSEEVHNNG
+1132 AGGTYWSSEEVNNNG

-1152 IKCFKGYSATGQT
+1152 IKCFKGYSATGQP

>member
-19 KSETDKEGGG
+19 KSETDKEEGG

-34 ITPQNLK
+34 IAPQNLK
-41 FPANGDSQ
+41 FPANDDSQ

-63 GDSWCTPT
+63 GDSWCTPS

-77 GANVTFSVQ
+77 GANVTFSVE
-86 KNIELQPRNTSFTFT
+86 KNMELQPRNTSFTFT
-101 LGDEKETLYV
+101 LGNEKATLHV
-111 TQEAASNSN
+111 TQEAAPNSN
-120 ISLNPKSATVS
+120 ISLNPGSATVS

-151 ETVSWCRPSKTS
+151 ETVSWCRPSKTT
-163 GKNNDVVAF
+163 GQNNDVVTF

-178 LPDDRNATYT
+178 LSDDRNATYT

-232 SFEYEIAQAD
+232 SFDYEIAQAD

-248 VGTRA
+248 VGSRA

-290 QFGVSPAL
+290 QFGASPAL

-349 TIASNTTYDNRSAK
+349 TIASNTTCDNRSTE
-363 IHFFNKEN
+363 IHFYNKEN

-405 TLQNNIDFEIKINET
+405 TLQHNIDFEIKINET
-420 DTWITQIATRALQ
+420 DTWITQIETRALQ
-433 ENKLRFNISE
+433 ENQLRFNISE

-487 LVTNYDQNSDNEISQ
+487 LVANYDQNSDNEISRF
-502 SEIEKVTYLTLTG
+502 EIEKLKSLIVSSLG
-515 LSIAS
+515 IAS

-527 TNLKSLSCDNNSL
+527 TNLEGLACDNNSL

-545 SKNTQLTGLAC
+545 SKNTQLTELTC

-569 AEKMTSLSCCEN
+569 AEKMTWLSCGDN
-581 KLTDKLDCS
+581 KLTGKLDCS
-590 NWANLTN
+590 NWVNLTN
-597 LDCHDNNF
+597 LNCHANNF
-605 TTLDLTGCSELIGLS
+605 TALDLTGCSELIGLS
-620 CAGNNLTSLN
+620 CGNNNLTSLN
-630 VQDCPNLTILQCS
+630 VQDCSN
-643 GNRLSS
+643 
-649 LDISM
+649 
-654 CLNLTNLNCE
+654 
-664 NNSLTTLDLN
+664 LTTLQCDG
-674 NCHNLTNLFCQ
+674 
-685 NNKLSSLDISMCS
+685 NKLSSLDISMCPYLLTLS
-698 KLSLLYCQ
+698 CGNNNLETLDLSNCHNLDRLFCQDNKLSSLDISMCLKLSLLYCQ
-706 GNKLTSL
+706 NNMLTLL
-713 TLGNASTLRDLDC
+713 TLGNASTLRD
-726 SRNQLSSLIV
+726 
-736 TSCTSLTQLECG
+736 
-748 YNNLPSLD
+748 
-756 INMCS
+756 
-761 KLSSLHCQGNKLTSL
+761 
-776 TLGNASTLQ
+776 
-785 ALDCSQ
+785 LDCSQ

-803 NLTRLE
+803 SLTQLT

-820 SNCYNLGDLIWDN
+820 SNCYNLGDLIWHN

-851 YAAGYKTTDYPYLRN
+851 YAAIYDPTKTTDYPYLSY

-881 SRLDVSNNQL
+881 SRLNVSGNQL

-898 SPNIQELYCTY
+898 SPNIQKLYCNN
-909 NNLTALDVTRHRQ
+909 NNLTTLDVTKHRQ
-922 LAKLDC
+922 LVELNC
-928 EVNRLTEL
+928 EANHMTEL
-936 NLETNSLLRY
+936 NLETNSLLQY

-959 TNNPGLRT
+959 TNNPELRT
-967 LEIKSNPIDLLDVS
+967 LEIKSNQIDVLDLS
-981 NNQEINILRCQ
+981 NNQYINTLRCQ
-992 ECPNLREVWF
+992 ECPNLREIWF
-1002 QNQTQHALIPTCVLD
+1002 QSQTQHALIPTCALD
-1017 LDITKPCYKENDGTY
+1017 LSITKPCYKENDGTY
-1032 VLMNYYNEDGL
+1032 VLMNYYNEAGL

-1054 KHGKILSLDESLL
+1054 KHGKILSLDEALL

-1072 NSSNNSASYPV
+1072 NSSNNKASYPV
-1083 SDWINTKKESNPA
+1083 SDWINTKKQSNTA
-1096 WKLPTID
+1096 WELPTID
-1103 DLTTLFSYRFGVNES
+1103 DLTTLFYYRFEVNGS

-1132 AGGTYWSSEEVHNNG
+1132 AGGTYWSSEEVNNNG
-1147 SYPRY
+1147 SYPRV
-1152 IKCFKGYSATGQT
+1152 IKCFKGYSATGQP

>member
-19 KSETDKEGGG
+19 KSETDKEEGG

-34 ITPQNLK
+34 IAPQNLK
-41 FPANGDSQ
+41 FPANDDSQ

-63 GDSWCTPT
+63 GDSWCTPS

-77 GANVTFSVQ
+77 GANVTFSVE
-86 KNIELQPRNTSFTFT
+86 KNMELQPRNTSFTFT
-101 LGDEKETLYV
+101 LGNEKATLHV
-111 TQEAASNSN
+111 TQEAAPNSN
-120 ISLNPKSATVS
+120 ISLNPGSATVS

-151 ETVSWCRPSKTS
+151 ETVSWCRPSKTT
-163 GKNNDVVAF
+163 GQNNDVVTF

-178 LPDDRNATYT
+178 LSDDRNATYT

-232 SFEYEIAQAD
+232 SFDYEIAQAD

-248 VGTRA
+248 VGSRA

-290 QFGVSPAL
+290 QFGASPAL
-298 VLTQKEYIV
+298 VLTQKKYIV

-349 TIASNTTYDNRSAK
+349 TIASNTTCDNRSTE
-363 IHFFNKEN
+363 IHFYNKEN

-405 TLQNNIDFEIKINET
+405 TLQHNIDFEIKINET
-420 DTWITQIATRALQ
+420 DTWITQIETRALQ
-433 ENKLRFNISE
+433 ENQLRFNISE

-487 LVTNYDQNSDNEISQ
+487 LVANYDQNSDNEISRF
-502 SEIEKVTYLTLTG
+502 EIEKLKSLIVSSLG
-515 LSIAS
+515 IAS

-527 TNLKSLSCDNNSL
+527 TNLEGLACDNNSL

-545 SKNTQLTGLAC
+545 SKNTQLTELTC

-569 AEKMTSLSCCEN
+569 AEKMTWLSCGDN
-581 KLTDKLDCS
+581 KLTGKLDCS
-590 NWANLTN
+590 NWVNLTN
-597 LDCHDNNF
+597 LNCHTNNF
-605 TTLDLTGCSELIGLS
+605 TALDLTGCSELIGLS
-620 CAGNNLTSLN
+620 CGNNNLTSLN
-630 VQDCPNLTILQCS
+630 VQDCSN
-643 GNRLSS
+643 
-649 LDISM
+649 
-654 CLNLTNLNCE
+654 
-664 NNSLTTLDLN
+664 LTTLQCDG
-674 NCHNLTNLFCQ
+674 
-685 NNKLSSLDISMCS
+685 NKLSSLDISMCPYLLTLS
-698 KLSLLYCQ
+698 CGNNNLETLDLSNCHNLDRLFCQDNKLSSLDISMCLKLSLLYCQ
-706 GNKLTSL
+706 NNMLTLL
-713 TLGNASTLRDLDC
+713 TLGNASTLRD
-726 SRNQLSSLIV
+726 
-736 TSCTSLTQLECG
+736 
-748 YNNLPSLD
+748 
-756 INMCS
+756 
-761 KLSSLHCQGNKLTSL
+761 
-776 TLGNASTLQ
+776 
-785 ALDCSQ
+785 LDCSQ

-803 NLTRLE
+803 SLTQLT

-820 SNCYNLGDLIWDN
+820 SNCYNLGDLIWHN

-851 YAAGYKTTDYPYLRN
+851 YAAIYDPTKTTDYPYLSY

-881 SRLDVSNNQL
+881 SRLNVSGNQL

-898 SPNIQELYCTY
+898 SPNIQKLYCNN
-909 NNLTALDVTRHRQ
+909 NNLTTLDVTKHRQ
-922 LAKLDC
+922 LVELNC
-928 EVNRLTEL
+928 EANHMTEL
-936 NLETNSLLRY
+936 NLETNSLLQY

-959 TNNPGLRT
+959 TNNPELRT
-967 LEIKSNPIDLLDVS
+967 LEIKSNQIDVLDLS
-981 NNQEINILRCQ
+981 NNQYINTLRCQ
-992 ECPNLREVWF
+992 ECPNLREIWF
-1002 QNQTQHALIPTCVLD
+1002 QSQTQHALIPTCALD
-1017 LDITKPCYKENDGTY
+1017 LSITKPCYKENDGTY
-1032 VLMNYYNEDGL
+1032 VLMNYYNEAGL

-1054 KHGKILSLDESLL
+1054 KHGKILSLDEALL

-1072 NSSNNSASYPV
+1072 NSSNNKASYPV
-1083 SDWINTKKESNPA
+1083 SDWINTKKQSNTA
-1096 WKLPTID
+1096 WELPTID
-1103 DLTTLFSYRFGVNES
+1103 DLTTLFYYRFEVNGS

-1132 AGGTYWSSEEVHNNG
+1132 AGGTYWSSEEVNNNG

-1152 IKCFKGYSATGQT
+1152 IKCFKGYSATGQP

>member
-19 KSETDKEGGG
+19 KSETDKEEGG

-34 ITPQNLK
+34 IAPQNLK
-41 FPANGDSQ
+41 FPANDDSQ

-63 GDSWCTPT
+63 GDSWCTPS

-77 GANVTFSVQ
+77 GANVTFSVE
-86 KNIELQPRNTSFTFT
+86 KNMELQPRNTSFTFT
-101 LGDEKETLYV
+101 LGNEKATLHV
-111 TQEAASNSN
+111 TQEAAPNSN
-120 ISLNPKSATVS
+120 ISLNPGSATVS

-151 ETVSWCRPSKTS
+151 ETVSWCRPSKTT
-163 GKNNDVVAF
+163 GQNNDVVTF

-178 LPDDRNATYT
+178 LSDDRNATYT

-232 SFEYEIAQAD
+232 SFDYEIAQAD

-248 VGTRA
+248 VGSRA

-290 QFGVSPAL
+290 QFGASPAL

-349 TIASNTTYDNRSAK
+349 TIASNTTCDNRSTE
-363 IHFFNKEN
+363 IHFYNKEN

-405 TLQNNIDFEIKINET
+405 TLQHNIDFEIKINET
-420 DTWITQIATRALQ
+420 DTWITQIETRALQ
-433 ENKLRFNISE
+433 ENQLRFNISE

-449 RIGKIMIANTQQN
+449 HIGKIMIANTQQN

-487 LVTNYDQNSDNEISQ
+487 LVANYDQNSDNEISRF
-502 SEIEKVTYLTLTG
+502 EIEKLKSLIVSSLG
-515 LSIAS
+515 IAS

-527 TNLKSLSCDNNSL
+527 TNLEGLACDNNSL

-545 SKNTQLTGLAC
+545 SKNTQLTELTC

-569 AEKMTSLSCCEN
+569 AEKMTWLSCGDN
-581 KLTDKLDCS
+581 KLTGKLDCS
-590 NWANLTN
+590 NWVNLTN
-597 LDCHDNNF
+597 LNCHTNNF
-605 TTLDLTGCSELIGLS
+605 TALDLTGCSELIGLS
-620 CAGNNLTSLN
+620 CGNNNLTSLN
-630 VQDCPNLTILQCS
+630 VQDCSN
-643 GNRLSS
+643 
-649 LDISM
+649 
-654 CLNLTNLNCE
+654 
-664 NNSLTTLDLN
+664 LTTLQCDG
-674 NCHNLTNLFCQ
+674 
-685 NNKLSSLDISMCS
+685 NKLSSLDISMCPYLLTLS
-698 KLSLLYCQ
+698 CGNNNLETLDLSNCHNLDRLFCQDNKLSSLDISMCLKLSLLYCQ
-706 GNKLTSL
+706 NNMLTLL
-713 TLGNASTLRDLDC
+713 TLGNASTLRD
-726 SRNQLSSLIV
+726 
-736 TSCTSLTQLECG
+736 
-748 YNNLPSLD
+748 
-756 INMCS
+756 
-761 KLSSLHCQGNKLTSL
+761 
-776 TLGNASTLQ
+776 
-785 ALDCSQ
+785 LDCSQ

-803 NLTRLE
+803 SLTQLT

-820 SNCYNLGDLIWDN
+820 SNCYNLGDLIWHN

-851 YAAGYKTTDYPYLRN
+851 YAAIYDPTKTTDYPYLSY

-881 SRLDVSNNQL
+881 SRLNVSGNQL

-898 SPNIQELYCTY
+898 SPNIQKLYCNN
-909 NNLTALDVTRHRQ
+909 NNLTTLDVTKHRQ
-922 LAKLDC
+922 LVELNC
-928 EVNRLTEL
+928 EANHMTEL
-936 NLETNSLLRY
+936 NLETNSLLQY

-959 TNNPGLRT
+959 TNNPELRT
-967 LEIKSNPIDLLDVS
+967 LEIKSNQIDVLDLS
-981 NNQEINILRCQ
+981 NNQYINTLRCQ
-992 ECPNLREVWF
+992 ECPNLREIWF
-1002 QNQTQHALIPTCVLD
+1002 QSQTQHALIPTCALD
-1017 LDITKPCYKENDGTY
+1017 LSITKPCYKENDGTY
-1032 VLMNYYNEDGL
+1032 VLMNYYNEAGL

-1054 KHGKILSLDESLL
+1054 KHGKILSLDEALL

-1072 NSSNNSASYPV
+1072 NSSNNKASYPV
-1083 SDWINTKKESNPA
+1083 SDWINTKKQSNTA
-1096 WKLPTID
+1096 WELPTID
-1103 DLTTLFSYRFGVNES
+1103 DLTTLFYYRFEVNGS

-1132 AGGTYWSSEEVHNNG
+1132 AGGTYWSSEEVNNNG

-1152 IKCFKGYSATGQT
+1152 IKCFKGYSATGQP

>member
-19 KSETDKEGGG
+19 KSETDKEEGG

-34 ITPQNLK
+34 IAPQNLK
-41 FPANGDSQ
+41 FPANDDSQ

-63 GDSWCTPT
+63 GDSWCTPS

-77 GANVTFSVQ
+77 GANVTFSVE
-86 KNIELQPRNTSFTFT
+86 KNMELQPRNTSFTFT
-101 LGDEKETLYV
+101 LGNEKATLHV
-111 TQEAASNSN
+111 TQEAAPNSN
-120 ISLNPKSATVS
+120 ISLNPGSATVS

-151 ETVSWCRPSKTS
+151 ETVSWCRPSKTT
-163 GKNNDVVAF
+163 GQNNDVVTF

-178 LPDDRNATYT
+178 LSDDRNATYT

-232 SFEYEIAQAD
+232 SFDYEIAQAD

-248 VGTRA
+248 VGSRA

-290 QFGVSPAL
+290 QFGASPAL

-349 TIASNTTYDNRSAK
+349 TIASNTTCDNRSTE
-363 IHFFNKEN
+363 IHFYNKEN

-405 TLQNNIDFEIKINET
+405 TLQHNIDFEIKINET
-420 DTWITQIATRALQ
+420 DTWITQIETRALQ
-433 ENKLRFNISE
+433 ENQLRFNISE

-487 LVTNYDQNSDNEISQ
+487 LVANYDQNSDNEISRF
-502 SEIEKVTYLTLTG
+502 EIEKLKSLIVSSLG
-515 LSIAS
+515 IAS

-527 TNLKSLSCDNNSL
+527 TNLEGLACDNNSL

-545 SKNTQLTGLAC
+545 SKNTQLTELTC

-569 AEKMTSLSCCEN
+569 AEKMTWLSCGDN
-581 KLTDKLDCS
+581 KLTVKLDCS
-590 NWANLTN
+590 NWVNLTN
-597 LDCHDNNF
+597 LNCHTNNF
-605 TTLDLTGCSELIGLS
+605 TALDLTGCSELIGLS
-620 CAGNNLTSLN
+620 CGNNNLTSLN
-630 VQDCPNLTILQCS
+630 VQDCSN
-643 GNRLSS
+643 
-649 LDISM
+649 
-654 CLNLTNLNCE
+654 
-664 NNSLTTLDLN
+664 LTTLQCDG
-674 NCHNLTNLFCQ
+674 
-685 NNKLSSLDISMCS
+685 NKLSSLDISMCPYLLTLS
-698 KLSLLYCQ
+698 CGNNNLETLDLSNCHNLDRLFCQDNKLSSLDISMCLKLSLLYCQ
-706 GNKLTSL
+706 NNMLTLL
-713 TLGNASTLRDLDC
+713 TLGNASTLRD
-726 SRNQLSSLIV
+726 
-736 TSCTSLTQLECG
+736 
-748 YNNLPSLD
+748 
-756 INMCS
+756 
-761 KLSSLHCQGNKLTSL
+761 
-776 TLGNASTLQ
+776 
-785 ALDCSQ
+785 LDCSQ

-803 NLTRLE
+803 SLTQLT

-820 SNCYNLGDLIWDN
+820 SNCYNLGDLIWHN

-851 YAAGYKTTDYPYLRN
+851 YAAIYDPTKTTDYPYLSY

-881 SRLDVSNNQL
+881 SRLNVSGNQL

-898 SPNIQELYCTY
+898 SPNIQKLYCNN
-909 NNLTALDVTRHRQ
+909 NNLTTLDVTKHRQ
-922 LAKLDC
+922 LVELNC
-928 EVNRLTEL
+928 EANHMTEL
-936 NLETNSLLRY
+936 NLETNSLLQY

-959 TNNPGLRT
+959 TNNPELRT
-967 LEIKSNPIDLLDVS
+967 LEIKSNQIDVLDLS
-981 NNQEINILRCQ
+981 NNQYINTLRCQ
-992 ECPNLREVWF
+992 ECPNLREIWF
-1002 QNQTQHALIPTCVLD
+1002 QSQTQHALIPTCALD
-1017 LDITKPCYKENDGTY
+1017 LSITKPCYKENDGTY
-1032 VLMNYYNEDGL
+1032 VLMNYYNEAGL

-1054 KHGKILSLDESLL
+1054 KHGKILSLDEALL

-1072 NSSNNSASYPV
+1072 NSSNNKASYPV
-1083 SDWINTKKESNPA
+1083 SDWINTKKQSNTA
-1096 WKLPTID
+1096 WELPTID
-1103 DLTTLFSYRFGVNES
+1103 DLTTLFYYRFEVNGS

-1132 AGGTYWSSEEVHNNG
+1132 AGGTYWSSEEVNNNG

-1152 IKCFKGYSATGQT
+1152 IKCFKGYSATGQP

>member
-19 KSETDKEGGG
+19 KSETDKEEGG

-34 ITPQNLK
+34 IAPQNLK
-41 FPANGDSQ
+41 FPANDDSQ

-63 GDSWCTPT
+63 GDSWCTPS

-77 GANVTFSVQ
+77 GANVTFSVE
-86 KNIELQPRNTSFTFT
+86 KNMELQPRNTSFTFT
-101 LGDEKETLYV
+101 LGNEKATLHV
-111 TQEAASNSN
+111 TQEAAPNSN
-120 ISLNPKSATVS
+120 ISLNPGSATVS

-151 ETVSWCRPSKTS
+151 ETVSWCRPSKTT
-163 GKNNDVVAF
+163 GQNNDVVTF

-178 LPDDRNATYT
+178 LSDDRNATYT

-232 SFEYEIAQAD
+232 SFDYEIAQAD

-248 VGTRA
+248 VGSRA

-290 QFGVSPAL
+290 QFGASPAL

-349 TIASNTTYDNRSAK
+349 TIASNTTCDNRSTE
-363 IHFFNKEN
+363 IHFYNKEN

-405 TLQNNIDFEIKINET
+405 TLQHNIDFEIKINET
-420 DTWITQIATRALQ
+420 DTWITQIETRALQ
-433 ENKLRFNISE
+433 ENQLRFNISE

-487 LVTNYDQNSDNEISQ
+487 LVANYDQNSDNEISRF
-502 SEIEKVTYLTLTG
+502 EIEKLKSLIVSSLG
-515 LSIAS
+515 IAS
-520 LEGIEHF
+520 LEGIKHF
-527 TNLKSLSCDNNSL
+527 TNLEGLACDNNSL

-545 SKNTQLTGLAC
+545 SKNTQLTELTC

-569 AEKMTSLSCCEN
+569 AEKMTWLSCGDN
-581 KLTDKLDCS
+581 KLTGKLDCS
-590 NWANLTN
+590 NWVNLTN
-597 LDCHDNNF
+597 LNCHTNNF
-605 TTLDLTGCSELIGLS
+605 TALDLTGCSELIGLS
-620 CAGNNLTSLN
+620 CGNNNLTSLN
-630 VQDCPNLTILQCS
+630 VQDCSN
-643 GNRLSS
+643 
-649 LDISM
+649 
-654 CLNLTNLNCE
+654 
-664 NNSLTTLDLN
+664 LTTLQCDG
-674 NCHNLTNLFCQ
+674 
-685 NNKLSSLDISMCS
+685 NKLSSLDISMCPYLLTLS
-698 KLSLLYCQ
+698 CGNNNLETLDLSNCHNLDRLFCQDNKLSSLDISMCLKLSLLYCQ
-706 GNKLTSL
+706 NNMLTLL
-713 TLGNASTLRDLDC
+713 TLGNASTLRD
-726 SRNQLSSLIV
+726 
-736 TSCTSLTQLECG
+736 
-748 YNNLPSLD
+748 
-756 INMCS
+756 
-761 KLSSLHCQGNKLTSL
+761 
-776 TLGNASTLQ
+776 
-785 ALDCSQ
+785 LDCSQ

-803 NLTRLE
+803 SLTQLT

-820 SNCYNLGDLIWDN
+820 SNCYNLGDLIWHN

-851 YAAGYKTTDYPYLRN
+851 YAAIYDPTKTTDYPYLSY

-881 SRLDVSNNQL
+881 SRLNVSGNQL

-898 SPNIQELYCTY
+898 SPNIQKLYCNN
-909 NNLTALDVTRHRQ
+909 NNLTTLDVTKHRQ
-922 LAKLDC
+922 LVELNC
-928 EVNRLTEL
+928 EANHMTEL
-936 NLETNSLLRY
+936 NLETNSLLQY

-959 TNNPGLRT
+959 TNNPELRT
-967 LEIKSNPIDLLDVS
+967 LEIKSNQIDVLDLS
-981 NNQEINILRCQ
+981 NNQYINTLRCQ
-992 ECPNLREVWF
+992 ECPNLREIWF
-1002 QNQTQHALIPTCVLD
+1002 QSQTQHALIPTCALD
-1017 LDITKPCYKENDGTY
+1017 LSITKPCYKENDGTY
-1032 VLMNYYNEDGL
+1032 VLMNYYNEAGL

-1054 KHGKILSLDESLL
+1054 KHGKILSLDEALL

-1072 NSSNNSASYPV
+1072 NSSNNKASYPV
-1083 SDWINTKKESNPA
+1083 SDWINTKKQSNTA
-1096 WKLPTID
+1096 WELPTID
-1103 DLTTLFSYRFGVNES
+1103 DLTTLFYYRFEVNGS

-1132 AGGTYWSSEEVHNNG
+1132 AGGTYWSSEEVNNNG

-1152 IKCFKGYSATGQT
+1152 IKCFKGYSATGQP

>member
-19 KSETDKEGGG
+19 KSETDKEEGG

-34 ITPQNLK
+34 IAPQNLK
-41 FPANGDSQ
+41 FPANDDSQ

-63 GDSWCTPT
+63 GDSWCTPS

-77 GANVTFSVQ
+77 GANVTFSVE
-86 KNIELQPRNTSFTFT
+86 KNMELQPRNTSFTFT
-101 LGDEKETLYV
+101 LGNEKATLHV
-111 TQEAASNSN
+111 TQEAAPNSK
-120 ISLNPKSATVS
+120 ISLNPGSATVS

-151 ETVSWCRPSKTS
+151 ETVSWCRPSKTT
-163 GKNNDVVAF
+163 GQNNDVVTF

-178 LPDDRNATYT
+178 LSDDRNATYT

-232 SFEYEIAQAD
+232 SFDYEIAQAD

-248 VGTRA
+248 VGSRA

-290 QFGVSPAL
+290 QFGASPAL

-349 TIASNTTYDNRSAK
+349 TIASNTTCDNRSTE
-363 IHFFNKEN
+363 IHFYNKEN

-405 TLQNNIDFEIKINET
+405 TLQHNIDFEIKINET
-420 DTWITQIATRALQ
+420 DTWITQIETRALQ
-433 ENKLRFNISE
+433 ENQLRFNISE

-487 LVTNYDQNSDNEISQ
+487 LVANYDQNSDNEISRF
-502 SEIEKVTYLTLTG
+502 EIEKLKSLIVSSLG
-515 LSIAS
+515 IAS

-527 TNLKSLSCDNNSL
+527 TNLEGLACDNNSL

-545 SKNTQLTGLAC
+545 SKNTQLTELTC

-569 AEKMTSLSCCEN
+569 AEKMTWLSCGDN
-581 KLTDKLDCS
+581 KLTGKLDCS
-590 NWANLTN
+590 NWVNLTN
-597 LDCHDNNF
+597 LNCHTNNF
-605 TTLDLTGCSELIGLS
+605 TALDLTGCSELIGLS
-620 CAGNNLTSLN
+620 CGNNNLTSLN
-630 VQDCPNLTILQCS
+630 VQDCSN
-643 GNRLSS
+643 
-649 LDISM
+649 
-654 CLNLTNLNCE
+654 
-664 NNSLTTLDLN
+664 LTTLQCDG
-674 NCHNLTNLFCQ
+674 
-685 NNKLSSLDISMCS
+685 NKLSSLDISMCPYLLTLS
-698 KLSLLYCQ
+698 CGNNNLETLDLSNCHNLDRLFCQDNKLSSLDISMCLKLSLLYCQ
-706 GNKLTSL
+706 NNMLTLL
-713 TLGNASTLRDLDC
+713 TLGNASTLRD
-726 SRNQLSSLIV
+726 
-736 TSCTSLTQLECG
+736 
-748 YNNLPSLD
+748 
-756 INMCS
+756 
-761 KLSSLHCQGNKLTSL
+761 
-776 TLGNASTLQ
+776 
-785 ALDCSQ
+785 LDCSQ

-803 NLTRLE
+803 SLTQLT

-820 SNCYNLGDLIWDN
+820 SNCYNLGDLIWHN

-851 YAAGYKTTDYPYLRN
+851 YAAIYDPTKTTDYPYLSY

-881 SRLDVSNNQL
+881 SRLNVSGNQL

-898 SPNIQELYCTY
+898 SPNIQKLYCNN
-909 NNLTALDVTRHRQ
+909 NNLTTLDVTKHRQ
-922 LAKLDC
+922 LVELNC
-928 EVNRLTEL
+928 EANHMTEL
-936 NLETNSLLRY
+936 NLETNSLLQY

-959 TNNPGLRT
+959 TNNPELRT
-967 LEIKSNPIDLLDVS
+967 LEIKSNQIDVLDLS
-981 NNQEINILRCQ
+981 NNQYINTLRCQ
-992 ECPNLREVWF
+992 ECPNLREIWF
-1002 QNQTQHALIPTCVLD
+1002 QSQTQHALIPTCALD
-1017 LDITKPCYKENDGTY
+1017 LSITKPCYKENDGTY
-1032 VLMNYYNEDGL
+1032 VLMNYYNEAGL

-1054 KHGKILSLDESLL
+1054 KHGKILSLDEALL

-1072 NSSNNSASYPV
+1072 NSSNNKASYPV
-1083 SDWINTKKESNPA
+1083 SDWINTKKQSNTA
-1096 WKLPTID
+1096 WELPTID
-1103 DLTTLFSYRFGVNES
+1103 DLTTLFYYRFEVNGS

-1132 AGGTYWSSEEVHNNG
+1132 AGGTYWSSEEVNNNG

-1152 IKCFKGYSATGQT
+1152 IKCFKGYSATGQP

>member
-1 MKRIIGL
+1 M
-8 LFIVLSLSCCS
+8 
-19 KSETDKEGGG
+19 
-29 NYVLS
+29 
-34 ITPQNLK
+34 
-41 FPANGDSQ
+41 
-49 NVIVASNGQWSLSG
+49 
-63 GDSWCTPT
+63 
-71 ITSGGN
+71 
-77 GANVTFSVQ
+77 
-86 KNIELQPRNTSFTFT
+86 
-101 LGDEKETLYV
+101 
-111 TQEAASNSN
+111 
-120 ISLNPKSATVS
+120 
-131 SNSNTQSVIV
+131 

-151 ETVSWCRPSKTS
+151 ETVSWCRPSKTT
-163 GKNNDVVAF
+163 GQNNDVVTF

-178 LPDDRNATYT
+178 LSDDRNATYT

-232 SFEYEIAQAD
+232 SFDYEIAQAD

-248 VGTRA
+248 VGSRA

-290 QFGVSPAL
+290 QFGASPAL

-349 TIASNTTYDNRSAK
+349 TIASNTTCDNRSTE
-363 IHFFNKEN
+363 IHFYNKEN

-405 TLQNNIDFEIKINET
+405 TLQHNIDFEIKINET
-420 DTWITQIATRALQ
+420 DTWITQIETRALQ
-433 ENKLRFNISE
+433 ENQLRFNISE

-487 LVTNYDQNSDNEISQ
+487 LVANYDQNSDNEISRF
-502 SEIEKVTYLTLTG
+502 EIEKLKSLIVSSLG
-515 LSIAS
+515 IAS

-527 TNLKSLSCDNNSL
+527 TNLEGLACDNNSL
-540 TELDL
+540 TEFDL
-545 SKNTQLTGLAC
+545 SKNTQLTELTC

-569 AEKMTSLSCCEN
+569 AEKMTWLSCGDN
-581 KLTDKLDCS
+581 KLTGKLDCS
-590 NWANLTN
+590 NWVNLTN
-597 LDCHDNNF
+597 LNCHTNNF
-605 TTLDLTGCSELIGLS
+605 TALDLTGCSELIGLS
-620 CAGNNLTSLN
+620 CGNNNLTSLN
-630 VQDCPNLTILQCS
+630 VQDCSN
-643 GNRLSS
+643 
-649 LDISM
+649 
-654 CLNLTNLNCE
+654 
-664 NNSLTTLDLN
+664 LTTLQCDG
-674 NCHNLTNLFCQ
+674 
-685 NNKLSSLDISMCS
+685 NKLSSLDISMCPYLLTLS
-698 KLSLLYCQ
+698 CGNNNLETLDLSNCHNLDRLFCQDNKLSSLDISMCLKLSLLYCQ
-706 GNKLTSL
+706 NNMLTLL
-713 TLGNASTLRDLDC
+713 TLGNASTLRD
-726 SRNQLSSLIV
+726 
-736 TSCTSLTQLECG
+736 
-748 YNNLPSLD
+748 
-756 INMCS
+756 
-761 KLSSLHCQGNKLTSL
+761 
-776 TLGNASTLQ
+776 
-785 ALDCSQ
+785 LDCSQ

-803 NLTRLE
+803 SLTQLT

-820 SNCYNLGDLIWDN
+820 SNCYNLGDLIWHN

-851 YAAGYKTTDYPYLRN
+851 YAAIYDPTKTTDYPYLSY

-881 SRLDVSNNQL
+881 SRLNVSGNQL

-898 SPNIQELYCTY
+898 SPNIQKLYCNN
-909 NNLTALDVTRHRQ
+909 NNLTTLDVTKHRQ
-922 LAKLDC
+922 LVELNC
-928 EVNRLTEL
+928 EANHMTEL
-936 NLETNSLLRY
+936 NLETNSLLQY

-959 TNNPGLRT
+959 TNNPELRT
-967 LEIKSNPIDLLDVS
+967 LEIKSNQIDVLDLS
-981 NNQEINILRCQ
+981 NNQYINTLRCQ
-992 ECPNLREVWF
+992 ECPNLREIWF
-1002 QNQTQHALIPTCVLD
+1002 QSQTQHALIPTCALD
-1017 LDITKPCYKENDGTY
+1017 LSITKPCYKENDGTY
-1032 VLMNYYNEDGL
+1032 VLMNYYNEAGL

-1054 KHGKILSLDESLL
+1054 KHGKILSLDEALL

-1072 NSSNNSASYPV
+1072 NSSNNKASYPV
-1083 SDWINTKKESNPA
+1083 SDWINTKKQSNTA
-1096 WKLPTID
+1096 WELPTID
-1103 DLTTLFSYRFGVNES
+1103 DLTTLFYYRFEVNGS

-1132 AGGTYWSSEEVHNNG
+1132 AGGTYWSSEEVNNNG

-1152 IKCFKGYSATGQT
+1152 IKCFKGYSATGQP

>member
-19 KSETDKEGGG
+19 KSETDKEEGG

-34 ITPQNLK
+34 IAPQNLK
-41 FPANGDSQ
+41 FPANDDSQ

-63 GDSWCTPT
+63 GDSWCTPS

-77 GANVTFSVQ
+77 GANVTFSVE
-86 KNIELQPRNTSFTFT
+86 KNMELQPRNTSFTFT
-101 LGDEKETLYV
+101 LGNEKATLHV
-111 TQEAASNSN
+111 TQEAAPNSN
-120 ISLNPKSATVS
+120 ISLNPGSATVS

-151 ETVSWCRPSKTS
+151 ETVSWCRPSKTT
-163 GKNNDVVAF
+163 GQNNDVVTF

-178 LPDDRNATYT
+178 LSDDRNATYT

-232 SFEYEIAQAD
+232 SFDYEIAQAD

-248 VGTRA
+248 VGSRA

-290 QFGVSPAL
+290 QFGASPAL

-349 TIASNTTYDNRSAK
+349 TIASNTTCDNRSTE
-363 IHFFNKEN
+363 IHFYNKEN

-405 TLQNNIDFEIKINET
+405 TLQHNIDFEIKINET
-420 DTWITQIATRALQ
+420 DTWITQIETRALQ
-433 ENKLRFNISE
+433 ENQLRFNISE

-487 LVTNYDQNSDNEISQ
+487 LVANYDQNSDNEISRF
-502 SEIEKVTYLTLTG
+502 EIEKLKSLIVSSLG
-515 LSIAS
+515 IAS

-527 TNLKSLSCDNNSL
+527 TNLEGLACDNNSL

-545 SKNTQLTGLAC
+545 SKNTQLTELTC

-569 AEKMTSLSCCEN
+569 AEKMTWLSCGDN
-581 KLTDKLDCS
+581 KLTGKLDCS
-590 NWANLTN
+590 NWVNLTN
-597 LDCHDNNF
+597 LNCHTNNF
-605 TTLDLTGCSELIGLS
+605 TALDLTGCSELIGLS
-620 CAGNNLTSLN
+620 CGNNNLTSLN
-630 VQDCPNLTILQCS
+630 VQDCSNLTTLQCD
-643 GNRLSS
+643 GNKLSS

-654 CLNLTNLNCE
+654 CPYMVTLTCGNNNLE
-664 NNSLTTLDLN
+664 TLDLS
-674 NCHNLTNLFCQ
+674 NCHNLDRLFCQ
-685 NNKLSSLDISMCS
+685 DNKLSSLDISMCS

-706 GNKLTSL
+706 NNMLTLL
-713 TLGNASTLRDLDC
+713 TLGNASTLRD
-726 SRNQLSSLIV
+726 
-736 TSCTSLTQLECG
+736 
-748 YNNLPSLD
+748 
-756 INMCS
+756 
-761 KLSSLHCQGNKLTSL
+761 
-776 TLGNASTLQ
+776 
-785 ALDCSQ
+785 LDCSQ

-803 NLTRLE
+803 SLTQLT

-820 SNCYNLGDLIWDN
+820 SNCYNLGDLIWHN

-851 YAAGYKTTDYPYLRN
+851 YAAIYDPTKTTDYPYLSY

-881 SRLDVSNNQL
+881 SRLNVSGNQL

-898 SPNIQELYCTY
+898 SPNIQKLYCNN
-909 NNLTALDVTRHRQ
+909 NNLTTLDVTKHRQ
-922 LAKLDC
+922 LVELNC
-928 EVNRLTEL
+928 EANHMTEL
-936 NLETNSLLRY
+936 NLETNSLLQY

-959 TNNPGLRT
+959 TNNPELRT
-967 LEIKSNPIDLLDVS
+967 LEIKSNQIDVLDLS
-981 NNQEINILRCQ
+981 NNQYINTLRCQ
-992 ECPNLREVWF
+992 ECPNLREIWF
-1002 QNQTQHALIPTCVLD
+1002 QNQTQHALIPTCALD
-1017 LDITKPCYKENDGTY
+1017 LSITKPCYKENDGTY
-1032 VLMNYYNEDGL
+1032 VLMNYYNEAGL

-1054 KHGKILSLDESLL
+1054 KHGKILSLDEALL

-1072 NSSNNSASYPV
+1072 NSSNNKASYPV
-1083 SDWINTKKESNPA
+1083 SDWINTKKQSNTA
-1096 WKLPTID
+1096 WELPTID
-1103 DLTTLFSYRFGVNES
+1103 DLTTLFYYRFEVNGS

-1132 AGGTYWSSEEVHNNG
+1132 AGGTYWSSEEVNNNG

-1152 IKCFKGYSATGQT
+1152 IKCFKGYSATGQP

>member
-19 KSETDKEGGG
+19 KSETDKEEGG

-34 ITPQNLK
+34 IAPQNLK
-41 FPANGDSQ
+41 FPANDDSQ

-63 GDSWCTPT
+63 GDSWCTPS

-77 GANVTFSVQ
+77 GANVTFSVE
-86 KNIELQPRNTSFTFT
+86 KNMELQPRNTSFTFT
-101 LGDEKETLYV
+101 LGNEKATLHV
-111 TQEAASNSN
+111 TQEAAPNSN
-120 ISLNPKSATVS
+120 ISLNPGSATVS

-151 ETVSWCRPSKTS
+151 ETVSWCRPSKTT
-163 GKNNDVVAF
+163 GQNNDVVTF

-178 LPDDRNATYT
+178 LSDDRNATYT

-232 SFEYEIAQAD
+232 SFDYEIAQAD

-248 VGTRA
+248 VGSRA

-290 QFGVSPAL
+290 QFGASPAL

-349 TIASNTTYDNRSAK
+349 TIASNTTCDNRSTE
-363 IHFFNKEN
+363 IHFYNKEN

-405 TLQNNIDFEIKINET
+405 TLQHNIDFEIKINET
-420 DTWITQIATRALQ
+420 DTWITQIETRALQ
-433 ENKLRFNISE
+433 ENQLRFNISE

-487 LVTNYDQNSDNEISQ
+487 LVANYDQNSDNEISRF
-502 SEIEKVTYLTLTG
+502 EIEKLKSLIVSSLG
-515 LSIAS
+515 IAS

-527 TNLKSLSCDNNSL
+527 TNLEGLACDNNSL

-545 SKNTQLTGLAC
+545 SKNTQLTKLTC

-569 AEKMTSLSCCEN
+569 AEKMTWLSCGDN
-581 KLTDKLDCS
+581 KLTGKLDCS
-590 NWANLTN
+590 NWVNLTN
-597 LDCHDNNF
+597 LNCHTNNF
-605 TTLDLTGCSELIGLS
+605 TALDLTGCSELIGLS
-620 CAGNNLTSLN
+620 CGNNNLTSLN
-630 VQDCPNLTILQCS
+630 VQDCSN
-643 GNRLSS
+643 
-649 LDISM
+649 
-654 CLNLTNLNCE
+654 
-664 NNSLTTLDLN
+664 LTTLQCDG
-674 NCHNLTNLFCQ
+674 
-685 NNKLSSLDISMCS
+685 NKLSSLDISMCPYLLTLS
-698 KLSLLYCQ
+698 CGNNNLETLDLSNCHNLDRLFCQDNKLSSLDISMCLKLSLLYCQ
-706 GNKLTSL
+706 NNMLTLL
-713 TLGNASTLRDLDC
+713 TLGNASTLRD
-726 SRNQLSSLIV
+726 
-736 TSCTSLTQLECG
+736 
-748 YNNLPSLD
+748 
-756 INMCS
+756 
-761 KLSSLHCQGNKLTSL
+761 
-776 TLGNASTLQ
+776 
-785 ALDCSQ
+785 LDCSQ

-803 NLTRLE
+803 SLTQLT

-820 SNCYNLGDLIWDN
+820 SNCYNLGDLIWHN

-851 YAAGYKTTDYPYLRN
+851 YAAIYDPTKTTDYPYLSY

-881 SRLDVSNNQL
+881 SRLNVSGNQL

-898 SPNIQELYCTY
+898 SPNIQKLYCNN
-909 NNLTALDVTRHRQ
+909 NNLTTLDVTKHRQ
-922 LAKLDC
+922 LVELNC
-928 EVNRLTEL
+928 EANHMTEL
-936 NLETNSLLRY
+936 NLETNSLLQY

-959 TNNPGLRT
+959 TNNPELRT
-967 LEIKSNPIDLLDVS
+967 LEIKSNQIDVLDLS
-981 NNQEINILRCQ
+981 NNQYINTLRCQ
-992 ECPNLREVWF
+992 ECPNLREIWF
-1002 QNQTQHALIPTCVLD
+1002 QSQTQHALIPTCALD
-1017 LDITKPCYKENDGTY
+1017 LSITKPCYKENDGTY
-1032 VLMNYYNEDGL
+1032 VLMNYYNEAGL

-1054 KHGKILSLDESLL
+1054 KHGKILSLDEALL

-1072 NSSNNSASYPV
+1072 NSSNNKASYPV
-1083 SDWINTKKESNPA
+1083 SDWINTKKQSNTA
-1096 WKLPTID
+1096 WELPTID
-1103 DLTTLFSYRFGVNES
+1103 DLTTLFYYRFEVNGS

-1132 AGGTYWSSEEVHNNG
+1132 AGGTYWSSEEVNNNG

-1152 IKCFKGYSATGQT
+1152 IKCFKGYSATGQP

>member
-19 KSETDKEGGG
+19 KSETDKEEGG

-34 ITPQNLK
+34 IAPQNLK
-41 FPANGDSQ
+41 FPANDDSQ

-63 GDSWCTPT
+63 GDSWCTPS

-77 GANVTFSVQ
+77 GANVTFSVE
-86 KNIELQPRNTSFTFT
+86 KNMELQPRNTSFTFT
-101 LGDEKETLYV
+101 LGNEKATLHV
-111 TQEAASNSN
+111 TQEAAPNSN
-120 ISLNPKSATVS
+120 ISLNPGSATVS

-151 ETVSWCRPSKTS
+151 ETVSWCRPSKTT
-163 GKNNDVVAF
+163 GQNNDVVTF

-178 LPDDRNATYT
+178 LSDDRNATYT

-232 SFEYEIAQAD
+232 SFDYEIAQAD

-248 VGTRA
+248 VGSRA

-290 QFGVSPAL
+290 QFGASPAL

-349 TIASNTTYDNRSAK
+349 TIASNTTCDNRSTE
-363 IHFFNKEN
+363 IHFYNKEN

-405 TLQNNIDFEIKINET
+405 TLQHNIDFEIKINET
-420 DTWITQIATRALQ
+420 DTWITQIETRALQ
-433 ENKLRFNISE
+433 ENQLRFNISE

-487 LVTNYDQNSDNEISQ
+487 LVANYDQNSDNEISRF
-502 SEIEKVTYLTLTG
+502 EIEKLKSLIVSSLG
-515 LSIAS
+515 IAS

-527 TNLKSLSCDNNSL
+527 TNLEGLACDNNSL

-545 SKNTQLTGLAC
+545 SKNTQLTELTC

-569 AEKMTSLSCCEN
+569 AEKMTWLSCGDN
-581 KLTDKLDCS
+581 KLTGKLDCS
-590 NWANLTN
+590 NWVNLTN
-597 LDCHDNNF
+597 LNCHTNNF
-605 TTLDLTGCSELIGLS
+605 TALDLTGCSELIGLS
-620 CAGNNLTSLN
+620 CGNNNLTSLN
-630 VQDCPNLTILQCS
+630 VQDCSN
-643 GNRLSS
+643 
-649 LDISM
+649 
-654 CLNLTNLNCE
+654 
-664 NNSLTTLDLN
+664 LTTLQCDG
-674 NCHNLTNLFCQ
+674 
-685 NNKLSSLDISMCS
+685 NKLSSLDISMCPYLLTLS
-698 KLSLLYCQ
+698 CGNNNLETLDLSNCHNLDRLFCQDNKLSSLDISMCLKLSLLYCQ
-706 GNKLTSL
+706 NNMLTLL
-713 TLGNASTLRDLDC
+713 TLGNASTLRD
-726 SRNQLSSLIV
+726 
-736 TSCTSLTQLECG
+736 
-748 YNNLPSLD
+748 
-756 INMCS
+756 
-761 KLSSLHCQGNKLTSL
+761 
-776 TLGNASTLQ
+776 
-785 ALDCSQ
+785 LDCSQ

-803 NLTRLE
+803 SLTQLT

-820 SNCYNLGDLIWDN
+820 SNCYNLGDLIWHN

-851 YAAGYKTTDYPYLRN
+851 YAAIYDPTKTTDYPYLSY

-881 SRLDVSNNQL
+881 SRLNVSGNQL

-898 SPNIQELYCTY
+898 SPNIQKLYCNN
-909 NNLTALDVTRHRQ
+909 NNLTTLDVTKHRQ
-922 LAKLDC
+922 LVELNC
-928 EVNRLTEL
+928 EANHMTEL
-936 NLETNSLLRY
+936 NLETNSLLQY

-959 TNNPGLRT
+959 TNNPELRT
-967 LEIKSNPIDLLDVS
+967 LEIKSNQIDVLDLS
-981 NNQEINILRCQ
+981 NNQYINTLRCQ
-992 ECPNLREVWF
+992 ECPNLREIWF
-1002 QNQTQHALIPTCVLD
+1002 QSQTQHALIPTCALD
-1017 LDITKPCYKENDGTY
+1017 LSITKPCYKENDGTY
-1032 VLMNYYNEDGL
+1032 VLMNYYNEAGL

-1054 KHGKILSLDESLL
+1054 KHGKILSLDEALL

-1072 NSSNNSASYPV
+1072 NSSNNKASYPV
-1083 SDWINTKKESNPA
+1083 SDWINTKKQSNTA
-1096 WKLPTID
+1096 WELPTID
-1103 DLTTLFSYRFGVNES
+1103 DLTTLFYYRFEVNGS

-1132 AGGTYWSSEEVHNNG
+1132 AGGTYWSSEEVNNNG

-1152 IKCFKGYSATGQT
+1152 IKCFKGYSATGQP

>member
-19 KSETDKEGGG
+19 KSETDKEEGG

-34 ITPQNLK
+34 IAPQNLK
-41 FPANGDSQ
+41 FPANDDSQ

-63 GDSWCTPT
+63 GDSWCTPS

-77 GANVTFSVQ
+77 GANVTFSVE
-86 KNIELQPRNTSFTFT
+86 KNMELQPRNTSFTFT
-101 LGDEKETLYV
+101 LGNEKATLHV
-111 TQEAASNSN
+111 TQEAAPNSN
-120 ISLNPKSATVS
+120 ISLNPGSATVS

-151 ETVSWCRPSKTS
+151 ETVSWCRPSKTT
-163 GKNNDVVAF
+163 GQNNDVVTF

-178 LPDDRNATYT
+178 LSDDRNATYT

-232 SFEYEIAQAD
+232 SFDYEIAQAD

-248 VGTRA
+248 VGSRA

-290 QFGVSPAL
+290 QFGASPAL

-349 TIASNTTYDNRSAK
+349 TIASNTTCDNRSTE
-363 IHFFNKEN
+363 IHFYNKEN

-405 TLQNNIDFEIKINET
+405 TLQHNIDFEIKINET
-420 DTWITQIATRALQ
+420 DTWITQIETRALQ
-433 ENKLRFNISE
+433 ENQLRFNISE

-487 LVTNYDQNSDNEISQ
+487 LVANYDQNSDNEISRF
-502 SEIEKVTYLTLTG
+502 EIEKLKSLIVSSLG
-515 LSIAS
+515 IAS

-527 TNLKSLSCDNNSL
+527 TNLEGLACDNNSL

-545 SKNTQLTGLAC
+545 SKNTQLTELTC

-569 AEKMTSLSCCEN
+569 AEKMTWLSCGDN
-581 KLTDKLDCS
+581 KLTGKLDCS
-590 NWANLTN
+590 NWVNLTN
-597 LDCHDNNF
+597 LNCHTNNF
-605 TTLDLTGCSELIGLS
+605 TALDLTGCSELIGLS
-620 CAGNNLTSLN
+620 CGNNNLTSLN
-630 VQDCPNLTILQCS
+630 VQDCSN
-643 GNRLSS
+643 
-649 LDISM
+649 
-654 CLNLTNLNCE
+654 
-664 NNSLTTLDLN
+664 LTTLQCDG
-674 NCHNLTNLFCQ
+674 
-685 NNKLSSLDISMCS
+685 NKLSSLDISMCPYLLTLS
-698 KLSLLYCQ
+698 CGNNNLETLDLSNCHNLDRLFCQDNKLSSLDISMCLKLSLLYCQ
-706 GNKLTSL
+706 NNMLTLL
-713 TLGNASTLRDLDC
+713 TLGNASTLRD
-726 SRNQLSSLIV
+726 
-736 TSCTSLTQLECG
+736 
-748 YNNLPSLD
+748 
-756 INMCS
+756 
-761 KLSSLHCQGNKLTSL
+761 
-776 TLGNASTLQ
+776 
-785 ALDCSQ
+785 LDCSQ

-803 NLTRLE
+803 SLTQLT

-820 SNCYNLGDLIWDN
+820 SNCYNLGDLIWHN

-851 YAAGYKTTDYPYLRN
+851 YAAIYDPTKTTDYPYLSY

-881 SRLDVSNNQL
+881 SRLNVSGNQL
-891 ESLDISQ
+891 ESLDIYQ
-898 SPNIQELYCTY
+898 SPNIQKLYCNN
-909 NNLTALDVTRHRQ
+909 NNLTTLDVTKHRQ
-922 LAKLDC
+922 LVELNC
-928 EVNRLTEL
+928 EANHMTEL
-936 NLETNSLLRY
+936 NLETNSLLQY

-959 TNNPGLRT
+959 TNNPELRT
-967 LEIKSNPIDLLDVS
+967 LEIKSNQIDVLDLS
-981 NNQEINILRCQ
+981 NNQYINTLRCQ
-992 ECPNLREVWF
+992 ECPNLREIWF
-1002 QNQTQHALIPTCVLD
+1002 QSQTQHALIPTCALD
-1017 LDITKPCYKENDGTY
+1017 LSITKPCYKENDGTY
-1032 VLMNYYNEDGL
+1032 VLMNYYNEAGL

-1054 KHGKILSLDESLL
+1054 KHGKILSLDEALL

-1072 NSSNNSASYPV
+1072 NSSNNKASYPV
-1083 SDWINTKKESNPA
+1083 SDWINTKKQSNTA
-1096 WKLPTID
+1096 WELPTID
-1103 DLTTLFSYRFGVNES
+1103 DLTTLFYYRFEVNGS

-1132 AGGTYWSSEEVHNNG
+1132 AGGTYWSSEEVNNNG

-1152 IKCFKGYSATGQT
+1152 IKCFKGYSATGQP

>member
-19 KSETDKEGGG
+19 KSETDKEEGG

-34 ITPQNLK
+34 IAPQNLK
-41 FPANGDSQ
+41 FPANDDSQ

-63 GDSWCTPT
+63 GDSWCTPS

-77 GANVTFSVQ
+77 GANVTFSVE
-86 KNIELQPRNTSFTFT
+86 KNMELQPRNTSFTFT
-101 LGDEKETLYV
+101 LGNEKATLHV
-111 TQEAASNSN
+111 TQEAAPNSN
-120 ISLNPKSATVS
+120 ISLNPGSATVS

-151 ETVSWCRPSKTS
+151 ETVSWCRPSKTT
-163 GKNNDVVAF
+163 GQNNDVVTF

-178 LPDDRNATYT
+178 LSDDRNATYT

-232 SFEYEIAQAD
+232 SFDYEIAQAD

-248 VGTRA
+248 VGSRA

-290 QFGVSPAL
+290 QFGASPAL

-349 TIASNTTYDNRSAK
+349 TIASNTTCDNRSTE
-363 IHFFNKEN
+363 IHFYNKEN

-381 LQKDALIIG
+381 LQKDALIIS

-405 TLQNNIDFEIKINET
+405 TLQHNIDFEIKINET
-420 DTWITQIATRALQ
+420 DTWITQIETRALQ
-433 ENKLRFNISE
+433 ENQLRFNISE

-487 LVTNYDQNSDNEISQ
+487 LVANYDQNSDNEISRF
-502 SEIEKVTYLTLTG
+502 EIEKLKSLIVSSLG
-515 LSIAS
+515 IAS

-527 TNLKSLSCDNNSL
+527 TNLEGLACDNNSL

-545 SKNTQLTGLAC
+545 SKNTQLTELTC

-569 AEKMTSLSCCEN
+569 AEKMTWLSCGDN
-581 KLTDKLDCS
+581 KLTGKLDCS
-590 NWANLTN
+590 NWVNLTN
-597 LDCHDNNF
+597 LNCHTNNF
-605 TTLDLTGCSELIGLS
+605 TALDLTGCSELIGLS
-620 CAGNNLTSLN
+620 CGNNNLTSLN
-630 VQDCPNLTILQCS
+630 VQDCSN
-643 GNRLSS
+643 
-649 LDISM
+649 
-654 CLNLTNLNCE
+654 
-664 NNSLTTLDLN
+664 LTTLQCDG
-674 NCHNLTNLFCQ
+674 
-685 NNKLSSLDISMCS
+685 NKLSSLDISMCPYLLTLS
-698 KLSLLYCQ
+698 CGNNNLETLDLSNCHNLDRLFCQDNKLSSLDISMCLKLSLLYCQ
-706 GNKLTSL
+706 NNMLTLL
-713 TLGNASTLRDLDC
+713 TLGNASTLRD
-726 SRNQLSSLIV
+726 
-736 TSCTSLTQLECG
+736 
-748 YNNLPSLD
+748 
-756 INMCS
+756 
-761 KLSSLHCQGNKLTSL
+761 
-776 TLGNASTLQ
+776 
-785 ALDCSQ
+785 LDCSQ

-803 NLTRLE
+803 SLTQLT

-820 SNCYNLGDLIWDN
+820 SNCYNLGDLIWHN

-851 YAAGYKTTDYPYLRN
+851 YAAIYDPTKTTDYPYLSY

-881 SRLDVSNNQL
+881 SRLNVSGNQL

-898 SPNIQELYCTY
+898 SPNIQKLYCNN
-909 NNLTALDVTRHRQ
+909 NNLTTLDVTKHRQ
-922 LAKLDC
+922 LVELNC
-928 EVNRLTEL
+928 EANHMTEL
-936 NLETNSLLRY
+936 NLETNSLLQY

-959 TNNPGLRT
+959 TNNPELRT
-967 LEIKSNPIDLLDVS
+967 LEIKSNQIDVLDLS
-981 NNQEINILRCQ
+981 NNQYINTLRCQ
-992 ECPNLREVWF
+992 ECPNLREIWF
-1002 QNQTQHALIPTCVLD
+1002 QSQTQHALIPTCALD
-1017 LDITKPCYKENDGTY
+1017 LSITKPCYKENDGTY
-1032 VLMNYYNEDGL
+1032 VLMNYYNEAGL

-1054 KHGKILSLDESLL
+1054 KHGKILSLDEALL

-1072 NSSNNSASYPV
+1072 NSSNNKASYPV
-1083 SDWINTKKESNPA
+1083 SDWINTKKQSNTA
-1096 WKLPTID
+1096 WELPTID
-1103 DLTTLFSYRFGVNES
+1103 DLTTLFYYRFEVNGS

-1132 AGGTYWSSEEVHNNG
+1132 AGGTYWSSEEVNNNG

-1152 IKCFKGYSATGQT
+1152 IKCFKGYSATGQP

>member
-19 KSETDKEGGG
+19 KSETDKEEGG

-34 ITPQNLK
+34 IAPQNLK
-41 FPANGDSQ
+41 FPANDDSQ

-63 GDSWCTPT
+63 GDSWCTPS

-77 GANVTFSVQ
+77 GANVTFSVE
-86 KNIELQPRNTSFTFT
+86 KNMELQPRNTSFTFT
-101 LGDEKETLYV
+101 LGNEKATLHV
-111 TQEAASNSN
+111 TQEAAPNSN
-120 ISLNPKSATVS
+120 ISLNPGSATVS

-151 ETVSWCRPSKTS
+151 ETVSWCRPSKTT
-163 GKNNDVVAF
+163 GQNNDVVTF

-178 LPDDRNATYT
+178 LSDDRNATYT

-232 SFEYEIAQAD
+232 SFDYEIAQAD

-248 VGTRA
+248 VGSRA

-290 QFGVSPAL
+290 QFGASPAL

-349 TIASNTTYDNRSAK
+349 TIASNTTCDNRSTE
-363 IHFFNKEN
+363 IHFYNKEN

-405 TLQNNIDFEIKINET
+405 TLQHNIDFEIKINET
-420 DTWITQIATRALQ
+420 DTWITQIETRALQ
-433 ENKLRFNISE
+433 ENQLRFNISE

-487 LVTNYDQNSDNEISQ
+487 LVANYDQNSDNEISRF
-502 SEIEKVTYLTLTG
+502 EIEKLKSLIVSSLG
-515 LSIAS
+515 IAS

-527 TNLKSLSCDNNSL
+527 TNLEGLACDNNSL

-545 SKNTQLTGLAC
+545 SKNTQLTELTC

-569 AEKMTSLSCCEN
+569 AEKMTWLSCGDN
-581 KLTDKLDCS
+581 KLTGKLDCS
-590 NWANLTN
+590 NWVNLTN
-597 LDCHDNNF
+597 LNCHTNNF
-605 TTLDLTGCSELIGLS
+605 TALDLTGCSELIGLS
-620 CAGNNLTSLN
+620 CGNNNLTSLN
-630 VQDCPNLTILQCS
+630 VQDCSNLTTLQCG
-643 GNRLSS
+643 GNKLSS

-654 CLNLTNLNCE
+654 CPYLLTLSCGNNNLE
-664 NNSLTTLDLN
+664 TLDLS
-674 NCHNLTNLFCQ
+674 NCHNLDRLFCQ
-685 NNKLSSLDISMCS
+685 DNKLSSLDISMCS

-706 GNKLTSL
+706 NNMLTLL
-713 TLGNASTLRDLDC
+713 TLGNASTLRD
-726 SRNQLSSLIV
+726 
-736 TSCTSLTQLECG
+736 
-748 YNNLPSLD
+748 
-756 INMCS
+756 
-761 KLSSLHCQGNKLTSL
+761 
-776 TLGNASTLQ
+776 
-785 ALDCSQ
+785 LDCSQ

-803 NLTRLE
+803 SLTQLT

-820 SNCYNLGDLIWDN
+820 SNCYNLGDLIWHN

-851 YAAGYKTTDYPYLRN
+851 YAAIYDPTKTTDYPYLSY

-881 SRLDVSNNQL
+881 SRLNVSGNQL

-898 SPNIQELYCTY
+898 SPNIQKLYCNN
-909 NNLTALDVTRHRQ
+909 NNLTTLDVTKHRQ
-922 LAKLDC
+922 LVELNC
-928 EVNRLTEL
+928 EANHMTEL
-936 NLETNSLLRY
+936 NLETNSLLQY

-959 TNNPGLRT
+959 TNNPELRT
-967 LEIKSNPIDLLDVS
+967 LEIKSNQIDVLDLS
-981 NNQEINILRCQ
+981 NNQYINTLRCQ
-992 ECPNLREVWF
+992 ECPNLREIWF
-1002 QNQTQHALIPTCVLD
+1002 QNQTQHALIPTCALD
-1017 LDITKPCYKENDGTY
+1017 LSITKPCYKENDGTY
-1032 VLMNYYNEDGL
+1032 VLMNYYNEAGL

-1054 KHGKILSLDESLL
+1054 KHGKILSLDEALL

-1072 NSSNNSASYPV
+1072 NSSNNKASYPV
-1083 SDWINTKKESNPA
+1083 SDWINTKKQSNTA
-1096 WKLPTID
+1096 WELPTID
-1103 DLTTLFSYRFGVNES
+1103 DLTTLFYYRFEVNGS

-1132 AGGTYWSSEEVHNNG
+1132 AGGTYWSSEEVNNNG

-1152 IKCFKGYSATGQT
+1152 IKCFKGYSATGQP